1 MNQLTKTIYDGLR
14 ERDVFK
20 GDYSAFEATLQDDN
34 VRKKLYRQLA
44 ISGVL
49 HNRSYDEFT
58 ADLGVSPKPDIPY
71 PERVPEGPI
80 YRTPP
85 YDPVEA
91 ARMKLRNEHAAKKRR
106 SDALLDKMRQN
117 PQDYPGG
124 SQGMPKVLP
133 MFGSSWDKI
142 TVQGEDLTKKEKE
155 ALQKHYKAEEQRLR
169 KMAEEED
176 ERLKD
181 IHRKNLETYDE
192 LPWYAKIGGPSYAI
206 NTHAADRMN
215 AADPEYRMTEDIIRN
230 LDTSAD
236 TYAAP
241 TTFGDEWWI
250 TNFGRGIGNVVSD
263 ADFLTRGLTEA
274 RRQLTELGVK
284 DKMNR
289 ILEDAEREGW
299 DEETTS
305 QKMYDALTDT
315 ERRLYAST
323 MELMAA
329 QAVRSADTS
338 LGYQAGQA
346 LAESAG
352 YMLDFYLSGKLLNA
366 SPAFRNMTARALRS
380 LHGRIAKDGG
390 KALSAL
396 SRAEKAAYGAGKF
409 GIRAADASAQTAL
422 RTAMFPSTYNEVLD
436 NRLEVDEKGR
446 YVNSWAS
453 SLANGYTDSF
463 LENLSEMSGP
473 MMTRLLK
480 FGGQGAKATAKFIA
494 SPVLK
499 SKPVRKATE
508 AYARKIRETGLS
520 AAAREKKVLA
530 DALAKAGYYG
540 PVEEYMEEV
549 FNAVMMTA
557 KGYIT
562 GNEEDKRQF
571 GQFWTFDNNA
581 VLVPTV
587 MLPGAVTST
596 YNLIANRG
604 AIKTQRQKEKTYSL
618 YPWLRNSD
626 EVNRW
631 NAHELRRKVNASTVP
646 DGQDKSQGRI
656 QQVQLTDGRTV
667 YVTQGQLAFNMD
679 NTVDGDNSADGVT
692 VMDAKGRKSVVS
704 TKGNGIRVEKLLSD
718 MPYET
723 EKRYEERQNERE
735 ARARYN
741 YSVGK
746 EVRFSDPITGELK
759 TNPDGSPSTG
769 TIIGIGD
776 GVVRIDTHDPTLSD
790 PVMVVSYTDLDAG
803 KWLVP
808 NRDGAEIKMPE
819 GGAYSFTVDH
829 GDGRRETVT
838 VEGVNSDGTSIASLR
853 DKDGNF
859 KGRETM
865 TRARLEWLE
874 ERKVQDTQERE
885 QEQEQQQPVTTE
897 ERQPQAREQDAD
909 QQYATRQETSKS
921 GVVAGDHNMG
931 DTFAFTDEDG
941 DNYVVEITAANPDG
955 TFDVSFTQT
964 NGTHRM
970 TRQSVTADALDA
982 MKLLTAGNSPSP
994 IGAQAKEADTRQENL
1009 KPIGRPLSEEEADA
1023 LLTEM
1028 EAGAETATEMELT
1041 PENWVSQFG
1050 EDGMVDTPLGKVK
1063 MGDNQYLKLAQK
1075 GRSGKLGMVKPTL
1088 ENPDVI
1094 VEDNS
1099 FAKDDQKTERASSY
1113 VFIKAFKKADGSRY
1127 YLFTSVTV
1135 SKDGKEV
1142 VISNQEKSSNKISKL
1157 LQNGK
1162 IAWIKESSLHP
1173 MTQDGKPVSLNDS
1186 NKSTTSGNQ
1195 PAMLGI
1201 NSSANSTSKDTQSSQ
1216 TTQDPVQE
1224 IADGTVSLMGS
1235 VQAAQKAMAHTVA
1248 ESQKKLAEVDRKIEA
1263 AEVVLTDPKSVKRYK
1278 DLQAQAQQLRQTID
1292 SYTAAMERLAQ
1303 PQAQPTGD
1311 TGTQEDATP
1320 EDVRSVPLYTEEDPK
1335 QGRTRGWRKTVSDI
1349 VRRPERVAAAKGGT
1363 TRVKFSTDTEQEG
1376 VHAVIE
1382 ADELQPSHRQ
1392 GVKNP
1397 YHFLDEAQPKDREGK
1412 DSVAASRKI
1421 AAGINPQEI
1430 TGGVTAY
1437 TGSPSVNA
1445 RGEVIQGNNRADA
1458 LIYMYANE
1466 PEAAARYK
1474 QYLVEHA
1481 DEFGLDAEKVASMSK
1496 PVLVN
1501 MLDVPDDRAIE
1512 LGQLTSSDLE
1522 SGGTQPIS
1530 PSNVAN
1536 QLASKGLADR
1546 YAGMLLRGEEDESI
1560 SELVVRNGREALVF
1574 LRNVA
1579 GVINDTQYRGALRED
1594 GELTPEARVALADI
1608 LTMQLLGGNKA
1619 LRTMFGK
1626 LPAKAQKAI
1635 MATAYRDSQSNEADR
1650 MQDEIRASIIA
1661 FNSLMEDADFAK
1673 ATNYEDARRAM
1684 EAAKRQMSW
1693 DFAANTQAAL
1703 MQRFSNFALTLA
1715 AMYKGSTQRQIQATF
1730 NDIYNYVQG
1739 TGQMGLFDA
1748 EAPRPHSLEEA
1759 IRHVLGL
1766 DYQPINKQY
1775 YGNTRSD
1782 NVGGNSPQG
1791 EARGQGSPR
1800 DVAIGEQGEAGERPA
1815 DGGRGTAEDG
1825 RTVSP
1830 TPTFLDAVRTIYSKG
1845 KEAASKLFS
1854 MNFFDVAKTPDFMRE
1869 LGLRGDR
1876 FTIRYGVIARHA
1888 GKDGSHTLTEKDW
1901 EQLPE
1906 ALQTPFAIT
1915 RIKDKDNAYRIYTT
1929 LQTGTGE
1936 YVVVGADVKNAG
1948 KDIEV
1953 NAIATVFGRRNNAG
1967 ITTNEEVV
1975 YESKKITPEQSAL
1988 LKRPNFAQYP
1998 TEEELSTDK
2007 DTKNPETIQQITDAV
2022 EKLGLGVEIITS
2034 PSQLPKEEKKA
2045 REAIEKGAEVKGWYN
2060 AKTGKAYLYL
2070 PNAEDAA
2077 DAVETVLHEVVA
2089 HKGLRGLLGKEGFD
2103 RLCDEVWDMMDAGQ
2117 RRRFMA
2123 YVTRKRKM
2131 TETEF
2136 LAAVAD
2142 GNKRREA
2149 ADEYIAHLAESLDTE
2164 KLANESA
2171 WKKVLE
2177 AVRAFLGRMG
2187 IGRDANISDE
2197 SITRLLQDSYRQLR
2211 RQKEG
2216 GNTENIIKENISK
2229 AESEVNVTPT
2239 EAQKKAGNYKKGHVR
2254 IDGYDITIEQPKGST
2269 RSGTDENGKTWETK
2283 MNNTYGYIRGTQSV
2297 DGDHIDVFLSDNPT
2311 KGNVYVVDQI
2321 DQKTGEFDEHKV
2333 MYGFNSMEEAK
2344 NAYLSNYS
2352 KGWKIGNITEVNKEE
2367 FKKWVESSHRKT
2379 KPFSEYSSVNKQKQ
2393 EEKGN
2398 SALFRIGNEVA
2409 TAEERRIEEEA
2420 KANGTFMK
2428 APNGKPTNLTQKQ
2441 WLQVRT
2447 KAFKQWFGDWEKAA
2461 RIEKLRNSKP
2471 VTVSG
2476 NDYQGK
2482 YELNGKSAAEYI
2494 ISNLRGGYAN
2504 IDTGNVIN
2512 ISRKGAFKVTHHD
2525 VENQAHLKS
2534 VAYIP
2539 QLIENAIFIAE
2550 EPNTKNKNGFDSYR
2564 YYVVGLNMDGTDYT
2578 AKLVIGIKNGEAYY
2592 DHSLTQIEKS
2602 NLIESIDDIKRSFAD
2617 NEAAQYSTVKDKRL
2631 ISLLQTDSSKIV
2643 DENGEPMVVYHGTPL
2658 SRKQITP
2665 NRGWQ
2670 RDGVTYISQE
2680 APFTEFV
2687 GGGYSGLIFTSVEY
2701 NKAQSIAEKRAMNIP
2716 DDEYG
2721 NEQWTD
2727 EGYVYVLF
2735 LNIRNPFDP
2744 KDNTSV
2750 KSILDTFSGEIPT
2763 LSFYGG
2769 NGENVSKEE
2778 AMNIASS
2785 ENNSW
2790 LVTETPEFLDRI
2802 KKSGYDGL
2810 VGYDEWVKYIAV
2822 TSPTQIKSATDN
2834 TGEFSTENDDI
2845 RFRIRTSNP
2854 PKKTGIGY
2862 KVFVLKNDKLYPP
2875 MVANPNGTDTPVGV
2889 WLDAD
2894 SAPIAGQSKTGRK
2907 QVKAGGKGTQ
2917 GGGGKLAYRP
2927 GWHLGE
2933 IPYALQFNRIDENGN
2948 KELFPY
2954 NFVWA
2959 EVEYANDVDYQD
2971 EAMSYGINANG
2982 NFQHS
2987 LAGLP
2992 RIPENGSYRYRT
3004 NPNPNTDPWII
3015 SGAIKINRLLTP
3027 TEVDKIVK
3035 SAGRE
3040 PQRRQKGFITDK
3052 YIDFLNAKFSNDT
3065 DIRFRIGPD
3074 SETSMTESQRAA
3086 FDAVSSM
3093 LENAGIEIELM
3104 TNEQMQQLAGRADA
3118 VLEARIQ
3125 SDQHQTPQLMTVYHG
3140 SGAKFDAF
3148 DHNFMGTGEGAQAY
3162 GWGSYVTEVK
3172 GIGKTYAEKVT
3183 GQDYTNKINRLA
3195 QHIEVRKEFIKT
3207 RKSDIRKNED
3217 YDKYAKNIRKNLGN
3231 SQKEYK
3237 AAERAGNEKD
3247 MDFYQT
3253 LIDISNQ
3260 QLNPDHHKHLIDS
3273 FWDDINNAQEDIDKA
3288 NAEIVDL
3295 KKKLKS
3301 LKGKRNIYTI
3311 EIPDNTGENYL
3322 EWEGRADKIIDKVG
3336 ITVEEYETND
3346 MSTGRDVYEF
3356 LNHKLGSDKA
3366 ASEFLSEVGFVGI
3379 SYPAQYTTGGRSD
3392 GARNYVIFNEKD
3404 LQIKDRIQFMRGKR
3418 KVPDTRLPEDE
3429 SSFKGTVVSSTD
3441 GAKIIKNLDI
3451 LAKEKENNV
3460 DNRPRSFLGDVAKA
3474 LGARQHGSK
3483 SQYATFETV
3492 NGQVVTIRLSDHN
3505 ASTLNFDNA
3514 GRENGISIVISRKPN
3529 QGITNDGNAR
3539 MVEFFYPD
3547 KALQKADGKPLVEI
3561 IKSIKQALYSGEYT
3575 DTTGLAERQE
3585 VNAATQEVRGDIVY
3599 GATVGGKI
3607 YLNGEH
3613 LNPESPIHEY
3623 THLWDAACQ
3632 KNNPELWKRGVELM
3646 KQTPL
3651 WDEVNKD
3658 PNYDNLTTDDE
3669 IASEVHSRLTG
3680 KDGAALLERMAA
3692 EMADGK
3698 RTVKEAVDALSVVG
3712 RLKKWL
3718 SDFWY
3723 WLKDTMTPWTRG
3735 EAEKASLEDFV
3746 NMPLKDLARGTDLR
3760 TDGGTEILFRIAEEE
3775 AEKTTNELREAAD
3788 NATYD
3793 NAVGDSILPEPPQ
3806 PKNGMTASEFL
3817 KTWQQWKKE
3826 AIKADKALVEG
3837 YVKEISSNMRWWRRF
3852 NKDVADFAR
3861 PLENLHLWIKNN
3873 GGKINID
3880 NDAYTDLFSSAG
3892 RATYKATRFEEGLFN
3907 PLKKTITDMCR
3918 NISLKQW
3925 AKNLKIEVNVL
3936 GMPKQVQAKPYDMVT
3951 LYLRAKDML
3960 EAEALGM
3967 VDRGAQGFM
3976 ETTGMAASDFVA
3988 DFEKIFTE
3996 KEIDNLWKRI
4006 NGCTDFTLR
4015 TYLDEGMMTQ
4025 DEYDKYSN
4033 RRFYVPQRGWAQN
4046 EFAEYVPEYAGMD
4059 KYGDNHVFNAALTK
4073 AKGRVSLASEPLKY
4087 IYSMAT
4093 SAIVATE
4100 KNAVKRKFLKMVR
4113 DNSDLGGKSQA
4124 FTMRKV
4130 WYVRTDSKDET
4141 TGKPL
4146 FKRVYVRPAQE
4157 LFDKDRDIYKQISE
4171 LEIKAMLAKTGTE
4184 RKGIYERI
4192 KELRDEI
4199 NIHYKNNPQLV
4210 SNRPADELE
4219 EHVVRVVEDG
4229 TEYEIQ
4235 TKDHQ
4240 VANVLNRRS
4249 KSDKFNSWK
4258 KHAGKLTRFFTG
4270 MYTRYKPT
4278 FAFSNLFRDIRGA
4291 FQANSVDFGWKYA
4304 RKALM
4309 NTFTVMPAVAHYAW
4323 TGRFTDKKGKELK
4336 GSKGKDLRL
4345 LQDFFES
4352 GAATGFTYL
4361 RDIGELEKDL
4371 RKEIERGKA
4380 AEWTIGKWDAVKKVL
4395 SFLTEVSE
4403 TSVRFA
4409 EFKQS
4414 IEAGYSKAEAASHA
4428 KEVTTNFDRRGA
4440 QESVLLQLI
4449 VPIYGFFNASVQG
4462 VNRYHRLGR
4471 GQVLSKGAIRGAMAI
4486 ARLGFSFYLY
4496 GILATMMF
4504 PDDPDDE
4511 RYFSE
4516 YERMSNLCLWK
4527 LKIPLPHVLRGFYGA
4542 GVMTAYWLQDLKSG
4556 REAMLQGLQFLL
4568 SDLVP
4573 AQLDFLIPL
4582 EYDEA
4587 GRLTYDP
4594 NMLGQQLTPTA
4605 LQAFGDIAFNRD
4617 FTGGTVYNKPFMAS
4631 QDGKTPQT
4639 QLGKKDVN
4647 SAYQAFTDW
4656 LANVSGGS
4664 ATARTNRDIPY
4675 LLDVNPSKIEH
4686 VTENFFMPGIIG
4698 ELAGW
4703 TGLIYDAATGNDMD
4717 VSKLPLVGKFYRSY
4731 NMERYQER
4739 LYWKLKKKADRFKYD
4754 ADEYFK
4760 AKNAGD
4766 GNAARLYEDMAT
4778 EEKANAYNSARRLLD
4793 DLNPDNEGYM
4803 PSAEG
4808 IRKLQEQ
4815 TKEWNKIIE

>member
-1 MNQLTKTIYDGLR
+1 MNRLTKTIYDGLR

-20 GDYSAFEATLQDDN
+20 GDYSAFEATLKDDN
-34 VRKKLYRQLA
+34 VRKMLYRQLA
-44 ISGVL
+44 ISGIL
-49 HNRSYDEFT
+49 RNRSFDQFT
-58 ADLGVSPKPDIPY
+58 ADLGVSPEPDIPY

-85 YDPVEA
+85 PLASAIQKRKSIEQEVSDMEKNLHPIEQNKWTKL
-91 ARMKLRNEHAAKKRR
+91 ARNMFFPGYAPASAGFAPIHKNFDKDEIISNKLSQTLTNAER
-106 SDALLDKMRQN
+106 DAL
-117 PQDYPGG
+117 
-124 SQGMPKVLP
+124 
-133 MFGSSWDKI
+133 
-142 TVQGEDLTKKEKE
+142 GE
-155 ALQKHYKAEEQRLR
+155 HYNAEEQRLR

-181 IHRKNLETYDE
+181 IHRKNLEAYDE

-215 AADPEYRMTEDIIRN
+215 AADPDYRMTEDIIRN
-230 LDTSAD
+230 LDTAAD

-323 MELMAA
+323 MELMGA
-329 QAVRSADTS
+329 QAARSADTS

-422 RTAMFPSTYNEVLD
+422 RTAMFPSTYNEVLE

-480 FGGQGAKATAKFIA
+480 FGGEGAKATAKLIA

-499 SKPVRKATE
+499 SKPVRRATE

-520 AAAREKKVLA
+520 AAARERKVLA

-557 KGYIT
+557 KGYVT

-571 GQFWTFDNNA
+571 GQFWTFDSNA

-596 YNLIANRG
+596 YNVIANRG
-604 AIKTQRQKEKTYSL
+604 AIKAQRQKEKTYSL

-646 DGQDKSQGRI
+646 DGQDLSQGRI

-704 TKGNGIRVEKLLSD
+704 TKGNGIRVEKLVSD

-746 EVRFSDPITGELK
+746 EVRFSDPNTGELK
-759 TNPDGSPSTG
+759 TNPDGTPSTG

-776 GVVRIDTHDPTLSD
+776 GVVRIDTHDPSLSD

-819 GGAYSFTVDH
+819 GGAYSFTVRNDN
-829 GDGRRETVT
+829 GTTTRIT
-838 VEGVNSDGTSIASLR
+838 VEGVNSDGTAIASLR

-859 KGRETM
+859 KGRDTM
-865 TRARLEWLE
+865 TRAMLEWLE

-885 QEQEQQQPVTTE
+885 QEQQQPVTTE
-897 ERQPQAREQDAD
+897 ERQPQAQEQEAGRQDA
-909 QQYATRQETSKS
+909 TRIGDAAGASYI
-921 GVVAGDHNMG
+921 VVTREGHDYTVQPMRYNG
-931 DTFAFTDEDG
+931 
-941 DNYVVEITAANPDG
+941 DG
-955 TFDVSFTQT
+955 TVSMRTYDTATGNILQDDT
-964 NGTHRM
+964 M
-970 TRQSVTADALDA
+970 TLQDFDALR
-982 MKLLTAGNSPSP
+982 
-994 IGAQAKEADTRQENL
+994 AQAKEVHGNFDTQQRQE
-1009 KPIGRPLSEEEADA
+1009 PVMTEERQSAD
-1023 LLTEM
+1023 
-1028 EAGAETATEMELT
+1028 
-1041 PENWVSQFG
+1041 
-1050 EDGMVDTPLGKVK
+1050 
-1063 MGDNQYLKLAQK
+1063 
-1075 GRSGKLGMVKPTL
+1075 
-1088 ENPDVI
+1088 
-1094 VEDNS
+1094 
-1099 FAKDDQKTERASSY
+1099 
-1113 VFIKAFKKADGSRY
+1113 
-1127 YLFTSVTV
+1127 
-1135 SKDGKEV
+1135 
-1142 VISNQEKSSNKISKL
+1142 
-1157 LQNGK
+1157 
-1162 IAWIKESSLHP
+1162 
-1173 MTQDGKPVSLNDS
+1173 
-1186 NKSTTSGNQ
+1186 
-1195 PAMLGI
+1195 
-1201 NSSANSTSKDTQSSQ
+1201 
-1216 TTQDPVQE
+1216 TQDPVQE

-1248 ESQKKLAEVDRKIEA
+1248 EAQKKLAEVDRKIEA

-1579 GVINDTQYRGALRED
+1579 GVINDTQYRSALRED

-1650 MQDEIRASIIA
+1650 MQDEIRASIID

-1759 IRHVLGL
+1759 IRHVIGL

-1775 YGNTRSD
+1775 DGNTRSD

-1791 EARGQGSPR
+1791 EAGGQGSPR

-1815 DGGRGTAEDG
+1815 DGGRGTDEDG
-1825 RTVSP
+1825 GQEKVTSGIDKLLQV
-1830 TPTFLDAVRTIYSKG
+1830 VRDLYEKG
-1845 KEAASKLFS
+1845 NEYASKLYQRS
-1854 MNFFDVAKTPDFMRE
+1854 FFDVAKTPDFMRKF
-1869 LGLRGDR
+1869 GLRGEK
-1876 FTIRYGVIARHA
+1876 FTIKYGVISRHF
-1888 GKDGSHTLTEKDW
+1888 GKDGSHSLSEKEW
-1901 EQLPE
+1901 EQLPQ
-1906 ALQTPFAIT
+1906 ALQNPFAIT
-1915 RIKDKDNAYRIYTT
+1915 KRTDKKGAFRIYTA
-1929 LQTGTGE
+1929 LRLKNGE
-1936 YVVVGADVKNAG
+1936 YVVIGVDVKNTG
-1948 KDIEV
+1948 RNIEV
-1953 NAIATVFGRRNNAG
+1953 NAISTVFGRRDNASLPQ
-1967 ITTNEEVV
+1967 NEEKI
-1975 YESKKITPEQSAL
+1975 YESKEITPEQSSL
-1988 LKRPNFAQYP
+1988 LGGPNSRQYP
-1998 TEEELSTDK
+1998 TAQESSADK
-2007 DTKNPETIQQITDAV
+2007 DTKNPKTTQQITDAV

-2142 GNKRREA
+2142 GNKRRKA

-2229 AESEVNVTPT
+2229 AEAEVNVTPT

-2311 KGNVYVVDQI
+2311 EGNVYVVDQI

-2352 KGWKIGNITEVNKEE
+2352 KGWKIGNMTEVNKEE

-2393 EEKGN
+2393 EEKDIKRPAAKIEDVGEKIGGARKDKVKEFAEKEKRVRENKEDVLAEIAQLPVSKMFNFDYDALRKEGVSNEIVTLLQVIKSAIPSKPRTPYKLRRWVSDVFELYHVALKLITLEETEQKKIVERLKGMDVIGQRYTARMALGGYDGGFELGDARLEELGENAGHYDKEGNWVSVKGQWYVTGAGRYDGIYGTKEKAIEALRDFAGLQQKNKGDRKVEFSIYKNRATGKAFITVKGNPQIIVESGFENASDARRYLQEHYDDLVRSWSNMKTQTTIGFKEQKPRKGKDWRAGRDVSADEFRSTFGFRGVEFGNWANQQERQIALNNAYDALMDLSEATGKSPRAISLNGELGIAFGARGSGRAMAHYEPDKIVINLTKTMGAGTLAHEWWHAMDNYFARMRGQRHKYNTDRTGYSYDRTRGTYSDEERREITDAFKELNTAIELSGYGERSKKYASLKSSYWSRPTELGARAFEAWVNRKLSEKGTINDFLATPPMAWENNGLTETYYPYPIESDFEKLDTAFEKLFDTMQEKVDEETGN

-2409 TAEERRIEEEA
+2409 TAEERSIMDAASR
-2420 KANGTFMK
+2420 NGT
-2428 APNGKPTNLTQKQ
+2428 
-2441 WLQVRT
+2441 
-2447 KAFKQWFGDWEKAA
+2447 
-2461 RIEKLRNSKP
+2461 
-2471 VTVSG
+2471 
-2476 NDYQGK
+2476 Y
-2482 YELNGKSAAEYI
+2482 
-2494 ISNLRGGYAN
+2494 
-2504 IDTGNVIN
+2504 
-2512 ISRKGAFKVTHHD
+2512 
-2525 VENQAHLKS
+2525 LK
-2534 VAYIP
+2534 
-2539 QLIENAIFIAE
+2539 
-2550 EPNTKNKNGFDSYR
+2550 
-2564 YYVVGLNMDGTDYT
+2564 
-2578 AKLVIGIKNGEAYY
+2578 
-2592 DHSLTQIEKS
+2592 
-2602 NLIESIDDIKRSFAD
+2602 AD
-2617 NEAAQYSTVKDKRL
+2617 NATYLPLTEQEAALRDALAERL
-2631 ISLLQTDSSKIV
+2631 QEAGIEVVTDSHAAQQML
-2643 DENGEPMVVYHGTPL
+2643 DE
-2658 SRKQITP
+2658 
-2665 NRGWQ
+2665 
-2670 RDGVTYISQE
+2670 
-2680 APFTEFV
+2680 
-2687 GGGYSGLIFTSVEY
+2687 
-2701 NKAQSIAEKRAMNIP
+2701 
-2716 DDEYG
+2716 
-2721 NEQWTD
+2721 
-2727 EGYVYVLF
+2727 
-2735 LNIRNPFDP
+2735 
-2744 KDNTSV
+2744 
-2750 KSILDTFSGEIPT
+2750 
-2763 LSFYGG
+2763 
-2769 NGENVSKEE
+2769 
-2778 AMNIASS
+2778 
-2785 ENNSW
+2785 
-2790 LVTETPEFLDRI
+2790 
-2802 KKSGYDGL
+2802 
-2810 VGYDEWVKYIAV
+2810 
-2822 TSPTQIKSATDN
+2822 
-2834 TGEFSTENDDI
+2834 
-2845 RFRIRTSNP
+2845 
-2854 PKKTGIGY
+2854 
-2862 KVFVLKNDKLYPP
+2862 
-2875 MVANPNGTDTPVGV
+2875 
-2889 WLDAD
+2889 
-2894 SAPIAGQSKTGRK
+2894 
-2907 QVKAGGKGTQ
+2907 
-2917 GGGGKLAYRP
+2917 
-2927 GWHLGE
+2927 
-2933 IPYALQFNRIDENGN
+2933 
-2948 KELFPY
+2948 
-2954 NFVWA
+2954 
-2959 EVEYANDVDYQD
+2959 
-2971 EAMSYGINANG
+2971 ANG
-2982 NFQHS
+2982 N
-2987 LAGLP
+2987 
-2992 RIPENGSYRYRT
+2992 
-3004 NPNPNTDPWII
+3004 
-3015 SGAIKINRLLTP
+3015 
-3027 TEVDKIVK
+3027 VK
-3035 SAGRE
+3035 
-3040 PQRRQKGFITDK
+3040 
-3052 YIDFLNAKFSNDT
+3052 LNAKKKKAPETDSVPDEELQRTAISSANGAKILKNLDDLIDRYEKNQETKEKTFLGTVAAALGINMPDKSSKYATFEAKNGKEFSLRLSNHNAKVSNFDNYGESEGISIVISSQKNKGAVNDGNAHVVE
-3065 DIRFRIGPD
+3065 F
-3074 SETSMTESQRAA
+3074 
-3086 FDAVSSM
+3086 FYDAIK
-3093 LENAGIEIELM
+3093 LR
-3104 TNEQMQQLAGRADA
+3104 RADGKPLVKILKSIKQA
-3118 VLEARIQ
+3118 LYSGEYMDTTGLADVKEANPA
-3125 SDQHQTPQLMTVYHG
+3125 TPIHYHRVYHG
-3140 SGAKFDAF
+3140 SGAEFSAF
-3148 DHNFMGTGEGAQAY
+3148 DHSHMGEGEGAQAY

-3172 GIGKTYAEKVT
+3172 GIGRTYAESQRKTPDDIDDIVKS
-3183 GQDYTNKINRLA
+3183 GMDEWDSDMDNV
-3195 QHIEVRKEFIKT
+3195 IETDDET
-3207 RKSDIRKNED
+3207 RERFGVYEPV
-3217 YDKYAKNIRKNLGN
+3217 YLEDKYRIGDADE
-3231 SQKEYK
+3231 KELALA
-3237 AAERAGNEKD
+3237 AAEYYGEEIDTADEDAVYGMTERLLDDMTEYYNDRMAEKRD
-3247 MDFYQT
+3247 EYE
-3253 LIDISNQ
+3253 N
-3260 QLNPDHHKHLIDS
+3260 
-3273 FWDDINNAQEDIDKA
+3273 
-3288 NAEIVDL
+3288 DL
-3295 KKKLKS
+3295 RNS
-3301 LKGKRNIYTI
+3301 LSSDVFLYTV
-3311 EIPDNTGENYL
+3311 EIPDNTGSNYL
-3322 EWEGRADKIIDKVG
+3322 EWEKPLTEAINKDDISKRTYELASSGNFQDEVEREILERGIRDSIEDSKNGKDLYKAISLYIGDK
-3336 ITVEEYETND
+3336 ETSMLLHD
-3346 MSTGRDVYEF
+3346 I
-3356 LNHKLGSDKA
+3356 
-3366 ASEFLSEVGFVGI
+3366 GFSGI
-3379 SYPAQYTTGGRSD
+3379 SYPAQFTTGGRSD
-3392 GARNYVIFNEKD
+3392 NARNYVIFNEKD
-3404 LQIKDRIQFMRGKR
+3404 LKI
-3418 KVPDTRLPEDE
+3418 
-3429 SSFKGTVVSSTD
+3429 TD
-3441 GAKIIKNLDI
+3441 HVKFF
-3451 LAKEKENNV
+3451 
-3460 DNRPRSFLGDVAKA
+3460 RTP
-3474 LGARQHGSK
+3474 
-3483 SQYATFETV
+3483 
-3492 NGQVVTIRLSDHN
+3492 
-3505 ASTLNFDNA
+3505 
-3514 GRENGISIVISRKPN
+3514 
-3529 QGITNDGNAR
+3529 QGEA
-3539 MVEFFYPD
+3539 
-3547 KALQKADGKPLVEI
+3547 
-3561 IKSIKQALYSGEYT
+3561 
-3575 DTTGLAERQE
+3575 
-3585 VNAATQEVRGDIVY
+3585 Y
-3599 GATVGGKI
+3599 GFTANGKI
-3607 YLNGEH
+3607 YIDTRIATADT
-3613 LNPESPIHEY
+3613 PIHEY
-3623 THLWDAACQ
+3623 THLWADALRRGNRQ
-3632 KNNPELWKRGVELM
+3632 EWDSIVDMLRGTPQWNETKQRYPE
-3646 KQTPL
+3646 
-3651 WDEVNKD
+3651 
-3658 PNYDNLTTDDE
+3658 LTTDDRIAE
-3669 IASEVHSRLTG
+3669 ETLALYSGMRGAQRLREQQQKIASEARSIRETVTAMGAIARVKQALKRFWKNVAGFLHLHYESVDEVADKVLADML
-3680 KDGAALLERMAA
+3680 DGVNPLAMVRQERKRINNRDASDDFTA
-3692 EMADGK
+3692 RVTDEGYDG
-3698 RTVKEAVDALSVVG
+3698 V
-3712 RLKKWL
+3712 
-3718 SDFWY
+3718 Y
-3723 WLKDTMTPWTRG
+3723 YN
-3735 EAEKASLEDFV
+3735 EDDNV
-3746 NMPLKDLARGTDLR
+3746 LYRM
-3760 TDGGTEILFRIAEEE
+3760 AEEE
-3775 AEKTTNELREAAD
+3775 AEKNTNELREAAD

-3793 NAVGDSILPEPPQ
+3793 NAVGDSEVPVM
-3806 PKNGMTASEFL
+3806 PKPGRNTTLSDYL
-3817 KTWQQWKKE
+3817 KTLSAWNE
-3826 AIKADKALVEG
+3826 AMERRNDELIRGFKDEFAK
-3837 YVKEISSNMRWWRRF
+3837 NMKLHRQLYRKF
-3852 NKDVADFAR
+3852 VDAAR
-3861 PLENLHLWIKNN
+3861 PLENFQNFVVKN
-3873 GGKINID
+3873 GGTLRPQS
-3880 NDAYTDLFSSAG
+3880 DAYGDLFASNG
-3892 RATYKATRFEEGLFN
+3892 RATYKTIQFENGKWKPLEKLIKDMARNFN
-3907 PLKKTITDMCR
+3907 LKSIDMTLTTEKNGKTIR
-3918 NISLKQW
+3918 KKAI
-3925 AKNLKIEVNVL
+3925 
-3936 GMPKQVQAKPYDMVT
+3936 PYDIIS
-3951 LYLRAKDML
+3951 LYLRAKDIL
-3960 EAEALGM
+3960 EAQSLGM
-3967 VDRGAQGFM
+3967 VERGSTGFA
-3976 ETTGMAASDFVA
+3976 EVTGMAPAEFAEMVES
-3988 DFEKIFTE
+3988 IFTQQ
-3996 KEIDNLWKRI
+3996 EIDNLWRNIKD
-4006 NGCTDFTLR
+4006 CTSFS
-4015 TYLDEGMMTQ
+4015 LDMYNREGMLS
-4025 DEYDKYSN
+4025 DEKYDEFM
-4033 RRFYVPQRGWAQN
+4033 RRGFYVPQRGWEQGQD
-4046 EFAEYVPEYAGMD
+4046 EYEYDYDGMVR
-4059 KYGDNHVFNAALTK
+4059 GSRFTNPLTK
-4073 AKGRVSLASEPLKY
+4073 AEGRRSLASDPLKY

-4093 SAIVATE
+4093 SSILATE
-4100 KNAVKRKFLKMVR
+4100 RNAVKRKFLQFIR
-4113 DNSDLGGKSQA
+4113 DNITLGIESRAFDLKQVWFVKSRSTDPETGLPLYTRTYVQPSDELLEEDRKSYLKIDELKKQLSNE
-4124 FTMRKV
+4124 
-4130 WYVRTDSKDET
+4130 TDPEAAA
-4141 TGKPL
+4141 GI
-4146 FKRVYVRPAQE
+4146 RR
-4157 LFDKDRDIYKQISE
+4157 QI
-4171 LEIKAMLAKTGTE
+4171 T
-4184 RKGIYERI
+4184 
-4192 KELRDEI
+4192 ELRD
-4199 NIHYKNNPQLV
+4199 NMNVVRSTRARKNTEDGV
-4210 SNRPADELE
+4210 I
-4219 EHVVRVVEDG
+4219 RVVENG
-4229 TEYEIQ
+4229 VEYEIRLNAREVSN
-4235 TKDHQ
+4235 TRGIVD
-4240 VANVLNRRS
+4240 VLERRS
-4249 KSDKFNSWK
+4249 KKTNAVLRWFGRWTR
-4258 KHAGKLTRFFTG
+4258 KLTSMLTQ
-4270 MYTRYKPT
+4270 YNPA
-4278 FAFSNLFRDIRGA
+4278 FALANFVRDYLSAFVTNTVQYGLGFS
-4291 FQANSVDFGWKYA
+4291 V
-4304 RKALM
+4304 KAAI
-4309 NTFTVMPAVAHYAW
+4309 NTIKVMRAVARHAV
-4323 TGRFTDKKGKELK
+4323 KGDYGGNGEYS
-4336 GSKGKDLRL
+4336 GMLRE
-4345 LQDFFES
+4345 FFEN
-4352 GAATGFTYL
+4352 GGATGFTFL

-4371 RKEIERGKA
+4371 RAEIGRGRLMDSVVDNYGRLKK
-4380 AEWTIGKWDAVKKVL
+4380 GLAV
-4395 SFLTEVSE
+4395 LTEISE
-4403 TSVRFA
+4403 VSVRFG
-4409 EFKQS
+4409 EYVTSRKQGKT
-4414 IEAGYSKAEAASHA
+4414 IEESVREA
-4428 KEVTTNFDRRGA
+4428 KEVTTNFDRKG
-4440 QESVLLQLI
+4440 SSI
-4449 VPIYGFFNASVQG
+4449 GIFSPFFGFLNASIQG
-4462 VNRYHRLGR
+4462 NNRMFRLILDKHGKKLAAACMGFMVLGIVNTL
-4471 GQVLSKGAIRGAMAI
+4471 LN
-4486 ARLGFSFYLY
+4486 
-4496 GILATMMF
+4496 
-4504 PDDPDDE
+4504 PDDPDEGVSLTD
-4511 RYFSE
+4511 YD
-4516 YERMSNLCLWK
+4516 RMSNLTIGNF
-4527 LKIPLPHVLRGFYGA
+4527 KIPLPHFFRGFWGF
-4542 GVMTAYWLQDLKSG
+4542 GVQLALWMQGKKNADEFL
-4556 REAMLQGLQFLL
+4556 LQGLQFLTGE
-4568 SDLVP
+4568 LVP
-4573 AQLDFLIPL
+4573 EQLGILDGLRYDDASGRISLDPVMPLINIMPTVLQPL
-4582 EYDEA
+4582 FEA
-4587 GRLTYDP
+4587 G
-4594 NMLGQQLTPTA
+4594 
-4605 LQAFGDIAFNRD
+4605 FNRD
-4617 FTGGTVYNKPFMAS
+4617 FTGGRIYKENYLRSMDSKIP
-4631 QDGKTPQT
+4631 KT
-4639 QLGKKDVN
+4639 QLGRDDE
-4647 SAYQAFTDW
+4647 SPALRYLTDW

-4664 ATARTNRDIPY
+4664 ATARTNRDIPFWA
-4675 LLDVNPSKIEH
+4675 DVNPSALAHVIEGYS
-4686 VTENFFMPGIIG
+4686 PGILGLGLMVGSVAVSQITG
-4698 ELAGW
+4698 EEYSL
-4703 TGLIYDAATGNDMD
+4703 GNYN
-4717 VSKLPLVGKFYRSY
+4717 LVGRFYRPY
-4731 NMERYQER
+4731 DEGRTQER

-4778 EEKANAYNSARRLLD
+4778 KEKANAYYSARQLLD

>member
-299 DEETTS
+299 DEETLS
-305 QKMYDALTDT
+305 DKMYDALTDT

-329 QAVRSADTS
+329 QAARSADTS

-366 SPAFRNMTARALRS
+366 SSAFRNMTARALRS

-396 SRAEKAAYGAGKF
+396 SRAEKTAYEAGKF
-409 GIRAADASAQTAL
+409 GIRAADASVQTAL

-480 FGGQGAKATAKFIA
+480 FGGEGAKAAAKLIA

-499 SKPVRKATE
+499 SKPVRRATE

-562 GNEEDKRQF
+562 GNEEDKQQF

-596 YNLIANRG
+596 YNVIANRG
-604 AIKTQRQKEKTYSL
+604 AIKAQRQKEKTYSL

-692 VMDAKGRKSVVS
+692 VMDSKGRKSVVS

-741 YSVGK
+741 YSAGK

-759 TNPDGSPSTG
+759 TNPDGSPATG

-776 GVVRIDTHDPTLSD
+776 GVVRIDTHEPTLSD

-819 GGAYSFTVDH
+819 GGAYSFTVRNDN
-829 GDGRRETVT
+829 GTTTRIT
-838 VEGVNSDGTSIASLR
+838 VEGVNSDGTAIASLR

-865 TRARLEWLE
+865 TRAMIEWLE
-874 ERKVQDTQERE
+874 ERKVQDT

-897 ERQPQAREQDAD
+897 ERQPQAREQAGTD
-909 QQYATRQETSKS
+909 TRQRPQPNTTRTIDATANANPRM
-921 GVVAGDHNMG
+921 AGDTNG
-931 DTFAFTDEDG
+931 A
-941 DNYVVEITAANPDG
+941 YIVVTHEGHDYTVQPMRYNPDG
-955 TFDVSFTQT
+955 TVTVRTYDTATGNILQDDT
-964 NGTHRM
+964 M
-970 TRQSVTADALDA
+970 TLQDFDALR
-982 MKLLTAGNSPSP
+982 
-994 IGAQAKEADTRQENL
+994 AQAKEVHGTFDTQTENPEPTGKGRFGNIYQWTTGKAKEAADFLRRMQSGYL
-1009 KPIGRPLSEEEADA
+1009 KGVFHRNDIGDIDLVWGNDKGGLKHIIQKHIVEHDDFDSVEEAMQIIDDVLA
-1023 LLTEM
+1023 NGEPIPQGSNLSFDYNGYRVSVAKSED
-1028 EAGAETATEMELT
+1028 G
-1041 PENWVSQFG
+1041 NWVLTAFDKSRTENEKKRNSQQ
-1050 EDGMVDTPLGKVK
+1050 PLV
-1063 MGDNQYLKLAQK
+1063 L
-1075 GRSGKLGMVKPTL
+1075 
-1088 ENPDVI
+1088 
-1094 VEDNS
+1094 
-1099 FAKDDQKTERASSY
+1099 
-1113 VFIKAFKKADGSRY
+1113 
-1127 YLFTSVTV
+1127 
-1135 SKDGKEV
+1135 
-1142 VISNQEKSSNKISKL
+1142 
-1157 LQNGK
+1157 
-1162 IAWIKESSLHP
+1162 SL
-1173 MTQDGKPVSLNDS
+1173 
-1186 NKSTTSGNQ
+1186 STTDTSDGAAQ
-1195 PAMLGI
+1195 GVSAQTAGI
-1201 NSSANSTSKDTQSSQ
+1201 STNKDTQSSQ

-1235 VQAAQKAMAHTVA
+1235 VQVAQKAMAHTVA

-1382 ADELQPSHRQ
+1382 AGELQPSHRQ

-1412 DSVAASRKI
+1412 DSVVASRKI

-1673 ATNYEDARRAM
+1673 ATNYENARRAM
-1684 EAAKRQMSW
+1684 EDAKRQMSW

-1759 IRHVLGL
+1759 IRHVLEL
-1766 DYQPINKQY
+1766 DYQPKNKQY

-1791 EARGQGSPR
+1791 EAGGQGSPR

-1815 DGGRGTAEDG
+1815 DGGRGIAEDSEPQPVG
-1825 RTVSP
+1825 RGAFGNIYDQFKGKAKEAVA
-1830 TPTFLDAVRTIYSKG
+1830 FLVKKKSGEALGALYHPEIGEIDLVWGKEGTSKSDGFGLAKLVKFHPEVLNNLQDILNGMQVTTRTGNRIQLESSTHQAAVRLTWDNERKTWLLTAFEKKETSEPANSRTDVVSDHNG
-1845 KEAASKLFS
+1845 KSDDTATRQDS
-1854 MNFFDVAKTPDFMRE
+1854 DV
-1869 LGLRGDR
+1869 
-1876 FTIRYGVIARHA
+1876 
-1888 GKDGSHTLTEKDW
+1888 S
-1901 EQLPE
+1901 
-1906 ALQTPFAIT
+1906 
-1915 RIKDKDNAYRIYTT
+1915 
-1929 LQTGTGE
+1929 
-1936 YVVVGADVKNAG
+1936 
-1948 KDIEV
+1948 
-1953 NAIATVFGRRNNAG
+1953 
-1967 ITTNEEVV
+1967 
-1975 YESKKITPEQSAL
+1975 S
-1988 LKRPNFAQYP
+1988 
-1998 TEEELSTDK
+1998 DK

-3474 LGARQHGSK
+3474 LGARQHGRK

-3539 MVEFFYPD
+3539 LVEFFYPD

-3793 NAVGDSILPEPPQ
+3793 NAVGDSEVPVM
-3806 PKNGMTASEFL
+3806 PKPGRKTTLSDYL
-3817 KTWQQWKKE
+3817 KTLSAWNE
-3826 AIKADKALVEG
+3826 AMERRNDELIRGFKDEFAK
-3837 YVKEISSNMRWWRRF
+3837 NMKLHRQLYRKF
-3852 NKDVADFAR
+3852 VDAAR
-3861 PLENLHLWIKNN
+3861 PLENFQNFVVKN
-3873 GGKINID
+3873 GGTLRPQS
-3880 NDAYTDLFSSAG
+3880 DAYGDLFASNG
-3892 RATYKATRFEEGLFN
+3892 RATYKTIQFENGKWK
-3907 PLKKTITDMCR
+3907 PLEKLIKDMARNINLKSIDMTLTTEKNGKTIR
-3918 NISLKQW
+3918 KKAI
-3925 AKNLKIEVNVL
+3925 
-3936 GMPKQVQAKPYDMVT
+3936 PYDIIS
-3951 LYLRAKDML
+3951 LYLRAKDIL
-3960 EAEALGM
+3960 EAQSLGM
-3967 VDRGAQGFM
+3967 VERGSTGFA
-3976 ETTGMAASDFVA
+3976 EVTGMAPAEFAEMVES
-3988 DFEKIFTE
+3988 IFTQQ
-3996 KEIDNLWKRI
+3996 EIDNLWRNIKD
-4006 NGCTDFTLR
+4006 CTSFS
-4015 TYLDEGMMTQ
+4015 LDMYNREGMLS
-4025 DEYDKYSN
+4025 DEKYDEFM
-4033 RRFYVPQRGWAQN
+4033 RRGFYVPQRGWEQGQD
-4046 EFAEYVPEYAGMD
+4046 EYEYDYDGMVR
-4059 KYGDNHVFNAALTK
+4059 GSRFTNPLTK
-4073 AKGRVSLASEPLKY
+4073 AEGRRSLASDPLKY

-4093 SAIVATE
+4093 SSILATE
-4100 KNAVKRKFLKMVR
+4100 RNAVKRKFLQFIR
-4113 DNSDLGGKSQA
+4113 DNISLGIESRAFDLKQVWFVKSRSTDPETGLPLYTRTYVQPSDELLEEDRKSYLKIDELKKQLSNE
-4124 FTMRKV
+4124 
-4130 WYVRTDSKDET
+4130 TDPEAAA
-4141 TGKPL
+4141 GI
-4146 FKRVYVRPAQE
+4146 RR
-4157 LFDKDRDIYKQISE
+4157 QI
-4171 LEIKAMLAKTGTE
+4171 T
-4184 RKGIYERI
+4184 
-4192 KELRDEI
+4192 ELRD
-4199 NIHYKNNPQLV
+4199 NMNVVRSTRARKNTEDGV
-4210 SNRPADELE
+4210 I
-4219 EHVVRVVEDG
+4219 RVVENG
-4229 TEYEIQ
+4229 VEYEIRLNAREVSN
-4235 TKDHQ
+4235 TRGI
-4240 VANVLNRRS
+4240 VEVLERRS
-4249 KSDKFNSWK
+4249 KKTNAVLRWFGRWTR
-4258 KHAGKLTRFFTG
+4258 KLTSMLTQ
-4270 MYTRYKPT
+4270 YNPA
-4278 FAFSNLFRDIRGA
+4278 FALANFVRDYLSAFVTNTVQYGLGFS
-4291 FQANSVDFGWKYA
+4291 V
-4304 RKALM
+4304 KAAS
-4309 NTFTVMPAVAHYAW
+4309 NTIKVMRAVARHAVNGDY
-4323 TGRFTDKKGKELK
+4323 GGNGEYS
-4336 GSKGKDLRL
+4336 GMLRE
-4345 LQDFFES
+4345 FFEN
-4352 GAATGFTYL
+4352 GGATGFTFL

-4371 RKEIERGKA
+4371 RAEIGRGRLMDSVVDNYGRLKK
-4380 AEWTIGKWDAVKKVL
+4380 GLAV
-4395 SFLTEVSE
+4395 LTEISE
-4403 TSVRFA
+4403 VSVRFG
-4409 EFKQS
+4409 EYVTSRKQGKT
-4414 IEAGYSKAEAASHA
+4414 IEESVRDA
-4428 KEVTTNFDRRGA
+4428 KEVTTNFDRKG
-4440 QESVLLQLI
+4440 SSI
-4449 VPIYGFFNASVQG
+4449 GIFSPFFGFLNASIQG
-4462 VNRYHRLGR
+4462 NNRMFRLILDKHGKKLTAACMGFMVLGIVNTL
-4471 GQVLSKGAIRGAMAI
+4471 LN
-4486 ARLGFSFYLY
+4486 
-4496 GILATMMF
+4496 
-4504 PDDPDDE
+4504 PDDPDEGVSLTD
-4511 RYFSE
+4511 YD
-4516 YERMSNLCLWK
+4516 RMSNLTIGNF
-4527 LKIPLPHVLRGFYGA
+4527 KIPLPHFFRGFWGF
-4542 GVMTAYWLQDLKSG
+4542 GVQLALWMQGMKNADEFL
-4556 REAMLQGLQFLL
+4556 LQGLQFLTGE
-4568 SDLVP
+4568 LVP
-4573 AQLDFLIPL
+4573 EQLGILDGLRYDDASGRISLDPVMPLINIMPTVLQPL
-4582 EYDEA
+4582 FEA
-4587 GRLTYDP
+4587 G
-4594 NMLGQQLTPTA
+4594 
-4605 LQAFGDIAFNRD
+4605 FNRD
-4617 FTGGTVYNKPFMAS
+4617 FTGGRIYKENYLRSMDSKIP
-4631 QDGKTPQT
+4631 KT
-4639 QLGKKDVN
+4639 QLGRDDE
-4647 SAYQAFTDW
+4647 SPALRYLTDW

-4664 ATARTNRDIPY
+4664 ATARTNRDIPFWA
-4675 LLDVNPSKIEH
+4675 DVNPSALAHVIEGYS
-4686 VTENFFMPGIIG
+4686 PGILGLGLMVGSVAVSQITG
-4698 ELAGW
+4698 EEYSL
-4703 TGLIYDAATGNDMD
+4703 GNYN
-4717 VSKLPLVGKFYRSY
+4717 LVGRFYRPY
-4731 NMERYQER
+4731 DEGRTQER

>member
-299 DEETTS
+299 DEETLS
-305 QKMYDALTDT
+305 DKMYDALTDT

-329 QAVRSADTS
+329 QAARSADTS

-366 SPAFRNMTARALRS
+366 SSAFRNMTARALRS

-396 SRAEKAAYGAGKF
+396 SRAEKTAYEAGKF
-409 GIRAADASAQTAL
+409 GIRAADASVQTAL

-480 FGGQGAKATAKFIA
+480 FGGEGAKAAAKLIA

-499 SKPVRKATE
+499 SKPVRRATE

-562 GNEEDKRQF
+562 GNEEDKQQF

-596 YNLIANRG
+596 YNVIANRG
-604 AIKTQRQKEKTYSL
+604 AIKAQRQKEKTYSL

-692 VMDAKGRKSVVS
+692 VMDSKGRKSVVS

-741 YSVGK
+741 YSAGK

-759 TNPDGSPSTG
+759 TNPDGSPATG

-776 GVVRIDTHDPTLSD
+776 GVVRIDTHEPTLSD

-819 GGAYSFTVDH
+819 GGAYSFTVRNDN
-829 GDGRRETVT
+829 GTTTRIT
-838 VEGVNSDGTSIASLR
+838 VEGVNSDGTAIASLR

-865 TRARLEWLE
+865 TRAMIEWLE
-874 ERKVQDTQERE
+874 ERKVQDT

-897 ERQPQAREQDAD
+897 ERQPQAREQAGTD
-909 QQYATRQETSKS
+909 TRQRPQPNTTRTIDATANANPRM
-921 GVVAGDHNMG
+921 AGDTNG
-931 DTFAFTDEDG
+931 A
-941 DNYVVEITAANPDG
+941 YIVVTHEGHDYTVQPMRYNPDG
-955 TFDVSFTQT
+955 TVTVRTYDTATGNILQDDT
-964 NGTHRM
+964 M
-970 TRQSVTADALDA
+970 TLQDFDALR
-982 MKLLTAGNSPSP
+982 
-994 IGAQAKEADTRQENL
+994 AQAKEVHGTFDTQTENPEPTGKGRFGNIYQWTTGKAKEAADFLRRMQSGYL
-1009 KPIGRPLSEEEADA
+1009 KGVFHRNDIGDIDLVWGNDKGGLKHIIQKHIVEHDDFDSVEEAMQIIDDVLA
-1023 LLTEM
+1023 NGEPIPQGSNLSFDYNGYRVSVAKSED
-1028 EAGAETATEMELT
+1028 G
-1041 PENWVSQFG
+1041 NWVLTAFDKSRTENEKKRNSQQ
-1050 EDGMVDTPLGKVK
+1050 PLV
-1063 MGDNQYLKLAQK
+1063 L
-1075 GRSGKLGMVKPTL
+1075 
-1088 ENPDVI
+1088 
-1094 VEDNS
+1094 
-1099 FAKDDQKTERASSY
+1099 
-1113 VFIKAFKKADGSRY
+1113 
-1127 YLFTSVTV
+1127 
-1135 SKDGKEV
+1135 
-1142 VISNQEKSSNKISKL
+1142 
-1157 LQNGK
+1157 
-1162 IAWIKESSLHP
+1162 SL
-1173 MTQDGKPVSLNDS
+1173 
-1186 NKSTTSGNQ
+1186 STTDTSDGAAQ
-1195 PAMLGI
+1195 GVSAQTAGI
-1201 NSSANSTSKDTQSSQ
+1201 STNKDTQSSQ

-1235 VQAAQKAMAHTVA
+1235 VQVAQKAMAHTVA

-1560 SELVVRNGREALVF
+1560 SELVVRNGRDALVF

-1579 GVINDTQYRGALRED
+1579 GVINDTQYRSALRED
-1594 GELTPEARVALADI
+1594 GESTPEARVALADI

-1791 EARGQGSPR
+1791 EAGGQGSPR
-1800 DVAIGEQGEAGERPA
+1800 DVAIGEQGEAGERPV
-1815 DGGRGTAEDG
+1815 DGGRGTEGDG

-1854 MNFFDVAKTPDFMRE
+1854 MKFFDVAKTPDFMRE

-2089 HKGLRGLLGKEGFD
+2089 HKGLRGMLGKEGFD

-2142 GNKRREA
+2142 GNKRRKA

-2171 WKKVLE
+2171 WKRVLE

-2229 AESEVNVTPT
+2229 AEAEVNVTPT

-2311 KGNVYVVDQI
+2311 EGNVYVVDQI

-2441 WLQVRT
+2441 WVQVRT

-2461 RIEKLRNSKP
+2461 KLRLLDALNPVSVDGISSIGQREAEEIFAKLENGRNKYDGREVVWVKNSVGKIIRHKGFDTSRLIPVIKDVFDASVPIISETEEHKP
-2471 VTVSG
+2471 GHKEHSNFKGYHHYV
-2476 NDYQGK
+2476 GK
-2482 YELNGKSAAEYI
+2482 ISLNGKDYYVRFTLQEINTRRKDVVPNQLHSAFVSDVEIMSAGNRVYTGNSPATAETSTPVDTKLQSFLEDARTAAE
-2494 ISNLRGGYAN
+2494 N
-2504 IDTGNVIN
+2504 
-2512 ISRKGAFKVTHHD
+2512 
-2525 VENQAHLKS
+2525 
-2534 VAYIP
+2534 
-2539 QLIENAIFIAE
+2539 
-2550 EPNTKNKNGFDSYR
+2550 
-2564 YYVVGLNMDGTDYT
+2564 
-2578 AKLVIGIKNGEAYY
+2578 
-2592 DHSLTQIEKS
+2592 
-2602 NLIESIDDIKRSFAD
+2602 
-2617 NEAAQYSTVKDKRL
+2617 
-2631 ISLLQTDSSKIV
+2631 SSKVV
-2643 DENGEPMVVYHGTPL
+2643 DENGEPKVVKHGTPNTFTTFDKARIG
-2658 SRKQITP
+2658 SSTDA
-2665 NRGWQ
+2665 GWLGSGFYFYGNADEYARQ
-2670 RDGVTYISQE
+2670 YSHGGNVIEVFLNVRDPYVASYGE
-2680 APFTEFV
+2680 MEE
-2687 GGGYSGLIFTSVEY
+2687 L
-2701 NKAQSIAEKRAMNIP
+2701 AEKNDRDAS
-2716 DDEYG
+2716 DDFTARV
-2721 NEQWTD
+2721 TD
-2727 EGYVYVLF
+2727 EGYDGVYYNED
-2735 LNIRNPFDP
+2735 LN
-2744 KDNTSV
+2744 
-2750 KSILDTFSGEIPT
+2750 E
-2763 LSFYGG
+2763 
-2769 NGENVSKEE
+2769 
-2778 AMNIASS
+2778 
-2785 ENNSW
+2785 
-2790 LVTETPEFLDRI
+2790 
-2802 KKSGYDGL
+2802 
-2810 VGYDEWVKYIAV
+2810 EWVVYEP
-2822 TSPTQIKSATDN
+2822 SQIKSATDN
-2834 TGEFSTENDDI
+2834 TGGFSTENDDI

-3539 MVEFFYPD
+3539 LVEFFYPD

-3793 NAVGDSILPEPPQ
+3793 NAVGDSEVPVM
-3806 PKNGMTASEFL
+3806 PKPGRKTTLSDYL
-3817 KTWQQWKKE
+3817 KTLSAWNE
-3826 AIKADKALVEG
+3826 AMERRNDELIRGFKDEFAK
-3837 YVKEISSNMRWWRRF
+3837 NMKLHRQLYRKF
-3852 NKDVADFAR
+3852 VDAAR
-3861 PLENLHLWIKNN
+3861 PLENFQNFVVKN
-3873 GGKINID
+3873 GGTLRPQS
-3880 NDAYTDLFSSAG
+3880 DAYGDLFASNG
-3892 RATYKATRFEEGLFN
+3892 RATYKTIQFENGKWK
-3907 PLKKTITDMCR
+3907 PLEKLIKDMARNINLKSIDMTLTTEKNGKTIR
-3918 NISLKQW
+3918 KKAI
-3925 AKNLKIEVNVL
+3925 
-3936 GMPKQVQAKPYDMVT
+3936 PYDIIS
-3951 LYLRAKDML
+3951 LYLRAKDIL
-3960 EAEALGM
+3960 EAQSLGM
-3967 VDRGAQGFM
+3967 VERGSTGFA
-3976 ETTGMAASDFVA
+3976 EVTGMAPAEFAEMVES
-3988 DFEKIFTE
+3988 IFTQQ
-3996 KEIDNLWKRI
+3996 EIDNLWRNIKD
-4006 NGCTDFTLR
+4006 CTSFS
-4015 TYLDEGMMTQ
+4015 LDMYNREGMLS
-4025 DEYDKYSN
+4025 DEKYDEFM
-4033 RRFYVPQRGWAQN
+4033 RRGFYVPQRGWEQGQD
-4046 EFAEYVPEYAGMD
+4046 EYEYDYDGMVR
-4059 KYGDNHVFNAALTK
+4059 GSRFTNPLTK
-4073 AKGRVSLASEPLKY
+4073 AEGRRSLASDPLKY

-4093 SAIVATE
+4093 SSILATE
-4100 KNAVKRKFLKMVR
+4100 RNAVKRKFLQFIR
-4113 DNSDLGGKSQA
+4113 DNISLGIESRAFDLKQVWFVKSRSTDPETGLPLYTRTYVQPSDELLEEDRKSYLKIDELKKQLSNE
-4124 FTMRKV
+4124 
-4130 WYVRTDSKDET
+4130 TDPEAAA
-4141 TGKPL
+4141 GI
-4146 FKRVYVRPAQE
+4146 RR
-4157 LFDKDRDIYKQISE
+4157 QI
-4171 LEIKAMLAKTGTE
+4171 T
-4184 RKGIYERI
+4184 
-4192 KELRDEI
+4192 ELRD
-4199 NIHYKNNPQLV
+4199 NMNVVRSTRARKNTEDGV
-4210 SNRPADELE
+4210 I
-4219 EHVVRVVEDG
+4219 RVVENG
-4229 TEYEIQ
+4229 VEYEIRLNAREVSN
-4235 TKDHQ
+4235 TRGI
-4240 VANVLNRRS
+4240 VEVLERRS
-4249 KSDKFNSWK
+4249 KKTNAVLRWFGRWTR
-4258 KHAGKLTRFFTG
+4258 KLTSMLTQ
-4270 MYTRYKPT
+4270 YNPA
-4278 FAFSNLFRDIRGA
+4278 FALANFVRDYLSAFVTNTVQYGLGFS
-4291 FQANSVDFGWKYA
+4291 V
-4304 RKALM
+4304 KAAS
-4309 NTFTVMPAVAHYAW
+4309 NTIKVMRAVARHAVNGDY
-4323 TGRFTDKKGKELK
+4323 GGNGEYS
-4336 GSKGKDLRL
+4336 GMLRE
-4345 LQDFFES
+4345 FFEN
-4352 GAATGFTYL
+4352 GGATGFTFL

-4371 RKEIERGKA
+4371 RAEIGRGRLMDSVVDNYGRLKK
-4380 AEWTIGKWDAVKKVL
+4380 GLAV
-4395 SFLTEVSE
+4395 LTEISE
-4403 TSVRFA
+4403 VSVRFG
-4409 EFKQS
+4409 EYVTSRKQGKT
-4414 IEAGYSKAEAASHA
+4414 IEESVRDA
-4428 KEVTTNFDRRGA
+4428 KEVTTNFDRKG
-4440 QESVLLQLI
+4440 SSI
-4449 VPIYGFFNASVQG
+4449 GIFSPFFGFLNASIQG
-4462 VNRYHRLGR
+4462 NNRMFRLILDKHGKKLTAACMGFMVLGIVNTL
-4471 GQVLSKGAIRGAMAI
+4471 LN
-4486 ARLGFSFYLY
+4486 
-4496 GILATMMF
+4496 
-4504 PDDPDDE
+4504 PDDPDEGVSLTD
-4511 RYFSE
+4511 YD
-4516 YERMSNLCLWK
+4516 RMSNLTIGNF
-4527 LKIPLPHVLRGFYGA
+4527 KIPLPHFFRGFWGF
-4542 GVMTAYWLQDLKSG
+4542 GVQLALWMQGMKNADEFL
-4556 REAMLQGLQFLL
+4556 LQGLQFLTGE
-4568 SDLVP
+4568 LVP
-4573 AQLDFLIPL
+4573 EQLGILDGLRYDDASGRISLDPVMPLINIMPTVLQPL
-4582 EYDEA
+4582 FEA
-4587 GRLTYDP
+4587 G
-4594 NMLGQQLTPTA
+4594 
-4605 LQAFGDIAFNRD
+4605 FNRD
-4617 FTGGTVYNKPFMAS
+4617 FTGGRIYKENYLRSMDSKIP
-4631 QDGKTPQT
+4631 KT
-4639 QLGKKDVN
+4639 QLGRDDE
-4647 SAYQAFTDW
+4647 SPALRYLTDW

-4664 ATARTNRDIPY
+4664 ATARTNRDIPFWA
-4675 LLDVNPSKIEH
+4675 DVNPSALAHVIEGYS
-4686 VTENFFMPGIIG
+4686 PGILGLGLMVGSVAVSQITG
-4698 ELAGW
+4698 EEYSL
-4703 TGLIYDAATGNDMD
+4703 GNYN
-4717 VSKLPLVGKFYRSY
+4717 LVGRFYRPY
-4731 NMERYQER
+4731 DEGRTQER

>member
-1 MNQLTKTIYDGLR
+1 MNRLTKTIYDGLR

-49 HNRSYDEFT
+49 RNRSYDEFT
-58 ADLGVSPKPDIPY
+58 ADLGVSPEPDIPY

-85 YDPVEA
+85 PLASAIQKRKSIEQEVSDMEKNLHPTERNKWTKL
-91 ARMKLRNEHAAKKRR
+91 ARNMFLPGYAPASAGLAPIHKNFDRDEIISNKLSQALTSAER
-106 SDALLDKMRQN
+106 DAL
-117 PQDYPGG
+117 
-124 SQGMPKVLP
+124 
-133 MFGSSWDKI
+133 
-142 TVQGEDLTKKEKE
+142 GE
-155 ALQKHYKAEEQRLR
+155 HYKAEEQRLR

-181 IHRKNLETYDE
+181 IHRKNLEAYDE

-230 LDTSAD
+230 LDTAAD
-236 TYAAP
+236 KYAAP

-299 DEETTS
+299 DEKTLS
-305 QKMYDALTDT
+305 DKMYDALTDT

-329 QAVRSADTS
+329 QAARSADTS

-480 FGGQGAKATAKFIA
+480 FGGEGAKAAAKLIA

-499 SKPVRKATE
+499 SKPVRRATE

-604 AIKTQRQKEKTYSL
+604 AIKAQRQKEKTYSL

-631 NAHELRRKVNASTVP
+631 NAHELREKVNASTVP
-646 DGQDKSQGRI
+646 QGQDKSQGRI

-819 GGAYSFTVDH
+819 GEAYSFTVDH

-838 VEGVNSDGTSIASLR
+838 VEGVNGDGTVIASLR

-865 TRARLEWLE
+865 TRARLKWLE
-874 ERKVQDTQERE
+874 ERKVQDTQERN
-885 QEQEQQQPVTTE
+885 QEQQQPVTTE
-897 ERQPQAREQDAD
+897 ERQPQAREQDAG
-909 QQYATRQETSKS
+909 QQDATRT
-921 GVVAGDHNMG
+921 GDAAGDS
-931 DTFAFTDEDG
+931 
-941 DNYVVEITAANPDG
+941 YIVVTREGHDYTVQPMRYNGDG
-955 TFDVSFTQT
+955 TVSVRTYDTATGNILQDDT
-964 NGTHRM
+964 M
-970 TRQSVTADALDA
+970 TLQDFDALR
-982 MKLLTAGNSPSP
+982 
-994 IGAQAKEADTRQENL
+994 AQAKEVHGNFDNQQRQE
-1009 KPIGRPLSEEEADA
+1009 PVMTEERQSAD
-1023 LLTEM
+1023 
-1028 EAGAETATEMELT
+1028 
-1041 PENWVSQFG
+1041 
-1050 EDGMVDTPLGKVK
+1050 
-1063 MGDNQYLKLAQK
+1063 
-1075 GRSGKLGMVKPTL
+1075 
-1088 ENPDVI
+1088 
-1094 VEDNS
+1094 
-1099 FAKDDQKTERASSY
+1099 
-1113 VFIKAFKKADGSRY
+1113 
-1127 YLFTSVTV
+1127 
-1135 SKDGKEV
+1135 
-1142 VISNQEKSSNKISKL
+1142 
-1157 LQNGK
+1157 
-1162 IAWIKESSLHP
+1162 
-1173 MTQDGKPVSLNDS
+1173 
-1186 NKSTTSGNQ
+1186 
-1195 PAMLGI
+1195 
-1201 NSSANSTSKDTQSSQ
+1201 
-1216 TTQDPVQE
+1216 TQDPVQE

-1248 ESQKKLAEVDRKIEA
+1248 EAQKKLAEVDRKIEA

-1320 EDVRSVPLYTEEDPK
+1320 EDVRPVPLYTEEDPK

-1437 TGSPSVNA
+1437 TGSLSVNA

-1791 EARGQGSPR
+1791 EAGGQGSPR
-1800 DVAIGEQGEAGERPA
+1800 DVAIGEQGEAGERPV
-1815 DGGRGTAEDG
+1815 DGGRGTEGDG

-1854 MNFFDVAKTPDFMRE
+1854 MKFFDVAKTPDFMRE

-1998 TEEELSTDK
+1998 TEEELSTNK

-2142 GNKRREA
+2142 GNKRRKA

-2171 WKKVLE
+2171 WKRVLE

-2229 AESEVNVTPT
+2229 AEAEVNVTPT

-2311 KGNVYVVDQI
+2311 EGNVYVVDQI

-2393 EEKGN
+2393 EEKDIKRPAAKIEDVGEKIGGARKDKVKEFAEKEKRVRENKEDVLAEIAQLPVSKMFNFDYDALRKEGVSNEIVTLLQVIKSAIPSKPRTPYKLRRWVSDVFELYHVALKLITLEETGQKKIVERLKGMDVIGQRYTARMALGGYDGGFELGDARLEELGETAGHYDKEGNWVSVKGQWYVTGAGRYDGIYGTKEKAIEALRDFAGLQRKNKGDRKVEFSIYKNRATGKAFITVKGKPQIIVESGFENASDARRYLQEHYADLVRSWSNMKTQTTIGFKEQKPRKGKDWRAGRDVSADEFRATFGFRGVEFGNWANQQERQIALNNAYDALMDLSEATGKSPRAISLNGELGIAFGARGSGRAMAHYEPDKIVINLTKTMGAGTLAHEWWHAMDNYFARMRGQRHKYNTDRTGYSYDRTRGTYSDEERREITNAFKELNTAIELSGYGERSKKYASLKSSYWSRPTELGARAFEAWVNRKLSEKGTINDFLATPPMAWENNGLTETYYPYPIERDFEKLDTAFENLFDTMQEKVDEETGN

-2409 TAEERRIEEEA
+2409 TAEERSIMDADSR
-2420 KANGTFMK
+2420 NGTYMK

-2441 WLQVRT
+2441 WVQVRT

-2461 RIEKLRNSKP
+2461 KLRLLDALNPVSVDGISSIGQREAEEIFAKLENGRNKYDGREVVWVKNSVGKIIRHKGFDTSRLIPVIKDVFDASVPIISETEEHKP
-2471 VTVSG
+2471 GHKEHSNFKGYHHYV
-2476 NDYQGK
+2476 GK
-2482 YELNGKSAAEYI
+2482 ISLNGKDYYVRFTLQEINTRRKDVVPNQLHSAFVSDVEIMSAGNRVYTGNSPATAETSTPVDTKLQSFLEDARTAAE
-2494 ISNLRGGYAN
+2494 N
-2504 IDTGNVIN
+2504 
-2512 ISRKGAFKVTHHD
+2512 
-2525 VENQAHLKS
+2525 
-2534 VAYIP
+2534 
-2539 QLIENAIFIAE
+2539 
-2550 EPNTKNKNGFDSYR
+2550 
-2564 YYVVGLNMDGTDYT
+2564 
-2578 AKLVIGIKNGEAYY
+2578 
-2592 DHSLTQIEKS
+2592 
-2602 NLIESIDDIKRSFAD
+2602 
-2617 NEAAQYSTVKDKRL
+2617 
-2631 ISLLQTDSSKIV
+2631 SSKVV
-2643 DENGEPMVVYHGTPL
+2643 DENGEPKVVKHGTPNTFTTFDKARIG
-2658 SRKQITP
+2658 SSTDA
-2665 NRGWQ
+2665 GWLGSGFYFYGNADEYARQ
-2670 RDGVTYISQE
+2670 YSHGGNVIEVFLNVRDPYVASYGE
-2680 APFTEFV
+2680 MEE
-2687 GGGYSGLIFTSVEY
+2687 L
-2701 NKAQSIAEKRAMNIP
+2701 AEKNDRDAS
-2716 DDEYG
+2716 DDFTARV
-2721 NEQWTD
+2721 TD
-2727 EGYVYVLF
+2727 EGYDGVYYNED
-2735 LNIRNPFDP
+2735 LN
-2744 KDNTSV
+2744 
-2750 KSILDTFSGEIPT
+2750 E
-2763 LSFYGG
+2763 
-2769 NGENVSKEE
+2769 
-2778 AMNIASS
+2778 
-2785 ENNSW
+2785 
-2790 LVTETPEFLDRI
+2790 
-2802 KKSGYDGL
+2802 
-2810 VGYDEWVKYIAV
+2810 EWVVYEP
-2822 TSPTQIKSATDN
+2822 SQIKSATDN
-2834 TGEFSTENDDI
+2834 TGGFSTENDDI

-3065 DIRFRIGPD
+3065 DI
-3074 SETSMTESQRAA
+3074 
-3086 FDAVSSM
+3086 
-3093 LENAGIEIELM
+3093 
-3104 TNEQMQQLAGRADA
+3104 
-3118 VLEARIQ
+3118 
-3125 SDQHQTPQLMTVYHG
+3125 
-3140 SGAKFDAF
+3140 
-3148 DHNFMGTGEGAQAY
+3148 
-3162 GWGSYVTEVK
+3162 
-3172 GIGKTYAEKVT
+3172 
-3183 GQDYTNKINRLA
+3183 
-3195 QHIEVRKEFIKT
+3195 
-3207 RKSDIRKNED
+3207 
-3217 YDKYAKNIRKNLGN
+3217 
-3231 SQKEYK
+3231 
-3237 AAERAGNEKD
+3237 
-3247 MDFYQT
+3247 
-3253 LIDISNQ
+3253 
-3260 QLNPDHHKHLIDS
+3260 
-3273 FWDDINNAQEDIDKA
+3273 
-3288 NAEIVDL
+3288 
-3295 KKKLKS
+3295 
-3301 LKGKRNIYTI
+3301 
-3311 EIPDNTGENYL
+3311 
-3322 EWEGRADKIIDKVG
+3322 
-3336 ITVEEYETND
+3336 
-3346 MSTGRDVYEF
+3346 
-3356 LNHKLGSDKA
+3356 
-3366 ASEFLSEVGFVGI
+3366 
-3379 SYPAQYTTGGRSD
+3379 
-3392 GARNYVIFNEKD
+3392 
-3404 LQIKDRIQFMRGKR
+3404 
-3418 KVPDTRLPEDE
+3418 
-3429 SSFKGTVVSSTD
+3429 
-3441 GAKIIKNLDI
+3441 
-3451 LAKEKENNV
+3451 
-3460 DNRPRSFLGDVAKA
+3460 
-3474 LGARQHGSK
+3474 
-3483 SQYATFETV
+3483 
-3492 NGQVVTIRLSDHN
+3492 
-3505 ASTLNFDNA
+3505 
-3514 GRENGISIVISRKPN
+3514 
-3529 QGITNDGNAR
+3529 
-3539 MVEFFYPD
+3539 
-3547 KALQKADGKPLVEI
+3547 
-3561 IKSIKQALYSGEYT
+3561 
-3575 DTTGLAERQE
+3575 
-3585 VNAATQEVRGDIVY
+3585 
-3599 GATVGGKI
+3599 
-3607 YLNGEH
+3607 
-3613 LNPESPIHEY
+3613 
-3623 THLWDAACQ
+3623 
-3632 KNNPELWKRGVELM
+3632 
-3646 KQTPL
+3646 
-3651 WDEVNKD
+3651 
-3658 PNYDNLTTDDE
+3658 
-3669 IASEVHSRLTG
+3669 
-3680 KDGAALLERMAA
+3680 
-3692 EMADGK
+3692 
-3698 RTVKEAVDALSVVG
+3698 
-3712 RLKKWL
+3712 
-3718 SDFWY
+3718 
-3723 WLKDTMTPWTRG
+3723 
-3735 EAEKASLEDFV
+3735 
-3746 NMPLKDLARGTDLR
+3746 
-3760 TDGGTEILFRIAEEE
+3760 LFRIADEE

-3793 NAVGDSILPEPPQ
+3793 NAVGDSEVPVM
-3806 PKNGMTASEFL
+3806 PKPGRITTLSDYL
-3817 KTWQQWKKE
+3817 KTLSAWNE
-3826 AIKADKALVEG
+3826 AMERRNDELIRGFKDEFAK
-3837 YVKEISSNMRWWRRF
+3837 NMKLHRQLYRKF
-3852 NKDVADFAR
+3852 VDAAR
-3861 PLENLHLWIKNN
+3861 PLENFQNFVVKN
-3873 GGKINID
+3873 GGTLRPQS
-3880 NDAYTDLFSSAG
+3880 DAYGDLFASNG
-3892 RATYKATRFEEGLFN
+3892 RATYKTIQFENGKWK
-3907 PLKKTITDMCR
+3907 PLEKLIKDMARNINLKSIDMTLTTEKNGKTIR
-3918 NISLKQW
+3918 KKAI
-3925 AKNLKIEVNVL
+3925 
-3936 GMPKQVQAKPYDMVT
+3936 PYDIIS
-3951 LYLRAKDML
+3951 LYLRAKDIL
-3960 EAEALGM
+3960 EAQSLGM
-3967 VDRGAQGFM
+3967 VERGSTGFA
-3976 ETTGMAASDFVA
+3976 EVTGMAPAEFAEMVES
-3988 DFEKIFTE
+3988 IFTQQ
-3996 KEIDNLWKRI
+3996 EIDNLWRNIKD
-4006 NGCTDFTLR
+4006 CTSFS
-4015 TYLDEGMMTQ
+4015 LDMYNREGMLS
-4025 DEYDKYSN
+4025 DEKYDEFM
-4033 RRFYVPQRGWAQN
+4033 RRGFYVPQRGWEQGQD
-4046 EFAEYVPEYAGMD
+4046 EYEYDYDGMVR
-4059 KYGDNHVFNAALTK
+4059 GSRFTNPLTK
-4073 AKGRVSLASEPLKY
+4073 AEGRRSLASDPLKY

-4093 SAIVATE
+4093 SSILATE
-4100 KNAVKRKFLKMVR
+4100 RNAVKRKFLQFIR
-4113 DNSDLGGKSQA
+4113 DNISLGIESRAFDLKQVWFVKSRSTDPETGLPLYTRTYVQPSDELLEEDRKSYLKIDELKKQLSNE
-4124 FTMRKV
+4124 
-4130 WYVRTDSKDET
+4130 TDPEAAA
-4141 TGKPL
+4141 GI
-4146 FKRVYVRPAQE
+4146 RR
-4157 LFDKDRDIYKQISE
+4157 QI
-4171 LEIKAMLAKTGTE
+4171 T
-4184 RKGIYERI
+4184 
-4192 KELRDEI
+4192 ELRD
-4199 NIHYKNNPQLV
+4199 NMNVVRSTRARKNTEDGV
-4210 SNRPADELE
+4210 I
-4219 EHVVRVVEDG
+4219 RVVENG
-4229 TEYEIQ
+4229 VEYEIRLNAREVSN
-4235 TKDHQ
+4235 TRGI
-4240 VANVLNRRS
+4240 VEVLERRS
-4249 KSDKFNSWK
+4249 KKTNAVLRWFGRWTR
-4258 KHAGKLTRFFTG
+4258 KLTSMLTQ
-4270 MYTRYKPT
+4270 YNPA
-4278 FAFSNLFRDIRGA
+4278 FALANFVRDYLSAFVTNTVQYGFGFS
-4291 FQANSVDFGWKYA
+4291 V
-4304 RKALM
+4304 KAAI
-4309 NTFTVMPAVAHYAW
+4309 NTIKVMRAVARHAVNGDY
-4323 TGRFTDKKGKELK
+4323 GGNGEYS
-4336 GSKGKDLRL
+4336 GMLRE
-4345 LQDFFES
+4345 FFEN
-4352 GAATGFTYL
+4352 GGATGFTFL

-4371 RKEIERGKA
+4371 RAEIGRGRLMDSVVDNYGRLKK
-4380 AEWTIGKWDAVKKVL
+4380 GLAV
-4395 SFLTEVSE
+4395 LTEISE
-4403 TSVRFA
+4403 VSVRFG
-4409 EFKQS
+4409 EYVTSRKQGKT
-4414 IEAGYSKAEAASHA
+4414 IEESVRDA
-4428 KEVTTNFDRRGA
+4428 KEVTTNFDRKG
-4440 QESVLLQLI
+4440 SSI
-4449 VPIYGFFNASVQG
+4449 GIFSPFFGFLNASIQG
-4462 VNRYHRLGR
+4462 NNRMFRLILDKHGKKLAAACMGFMVLGIVNTL
-4471 GQVLSKGAIRGAMAI
+4471 LN
-4486 ARLGFSFYLY
+4486 
-4496 GILATMMF
+4496 
-4504 PDDPDDE
+4504 PDDPDEGVSLTD
-4511 RYFSE
+4511 YD
-4516 YERMSNLCLWK
+4516 RMSNLTIGNF
-4527 LKIPLPHVLRGFYGA
+4527 KIPLPHFFRGFWGF
-4542 GVMTAYWLQDLKSG
+4542 GVQLALWMQGMKNADEFL
-4556 REAMLQGLQFLL
+4556 LQGLQFLTGE
-4568 SDLVP
+4568 LVP
-4573 AQLDFLIPL
+4573 EQLGILDGLRYDDASGRISLDPVMPLINIMPTVLQPL
-4582 EYDEA
+4582 FEA
-4587 GRLTYDP
+4587 G
-4594 NMLGQQLTPTA
+4594 
-4605 LQAFGDIAFNRD
+4605 FNRD
-4617 FTGGTVYNKPFMAS
+4617 FTGGRIYKENYLRSMDSKIP
-4631 QDGKTPQT
+4631 KT
-4639 QLGKKDVN
+4639 QLGRDDE
-4647 SAYQAFTDW
+4647 SPALRYLTDW

-4664 ATARTNRDIPY
+4664 ATARTNRDIPFWA
-4675 LLDVNPSKIEH
+4675 DVNPSALAHVIEGYA
-4686 VTENFFMPGIIG
+4686 PGILGLGLMVGSVAVSQITG
-4698 ELAGW
+4698 EEYSL
-4703 TGLIYDAATGNDMD
+4703 GNYN
-4717 VSKLPLVGKFYRSY
+4717 LVGRFYRPY
-4731 NMERYQER
+4731 DEGRTQER

>member
-1 MNQLTKTIYDGLR
+1 MNRLTKTIYDGLR

-20 GDYSAFEATLQDDN
+20 GDYSAFEATLKDDN

-44 ISGVL
+44 ISGIL
-49 HNRSYDEFT
+49 RNRSYDEFT
-58 ADLGVSPKPDIPY
+58 ADLGVSPEPDIPY

-85 YDPVEA
+85 PLASAIQKRKSIEQEVSDMEKNLHPTERNKWTKL
-91 ARMKLRNEHAAKKRR
+91 ARNMFFPGYAPASAGLAPIHKNFDRDEIISNKLSQALTSAER
-106 SDALLDKMRQN
+106 DAL
-117 PQDYPGG
+117 
-124 SQGMPKVLP
+124 
-133 MFGSSWDKI
+133 
-142 TVQGEDLTKKEKE
+142 GE
-155 ALQKHYKAEEQRLR
+155 HYKAEEQRLR

-181 IHRKNLETYDE
+181 IHRKNLEAYDE

-230 LDTSAD
+230 LDTAAD
-236 TYAAP
+236 KYAAP

-299 DEETTS
+299 DEKTLS
-305 QKMYDALTDT
+305 DKMYDALTDT

-329 QAVRSADTS
+329 QAARSADTS

-480 FGGQGAKATAKFIA
+480 FGGEGAKAAAKLIA

-499 SKPVRKATE
+499 SKPVRRATE

-604 AIKTQRQKEKTYSL
+604 AIKAQRQKEKTYSL

-631 NAHELRRKVNASTVP
+631 NAHELREKVNASTVP
-646 DGQDKSQGRI
+646 QGQDKSQGRI

-776 GVVRIDTHDPTLSD
+776 GVVRIDTHDPSLSD

-819 GGAYSFTVDH
+819 GGAYSFTVRNDN
-829 GDGRRETVT
+829 GTTTRIT
-838 VEGVNSDGTSIASLR
+838 VEGVNSDGTAIASLR

-865 TRARLEWLE
+865 TRAMIEWLE
-874 ERKVQDTQERE
+874 ERKVQDTQERG

-897 ERQPQAREQDAD
+897 ERQPQAREQDAG
-909 QQYATRQETSKS
+909 QQDATRQEPSKS
-921 GVVAGDHNMG
+921 GGVAGGHNMG

-982 MKLLTAGNSPSP
+982 LR
-994 IGAQAKEADTRQENL
+994 AQAKEVHGNFDTQQRQE
-1009 KPIGRPLSEEEADA
+1009 PVMTEERQSAD
-1023 LLTEM
+1023 
-1028 EAGAETATEMELT
+1028 
-1041 PENWVSQFG
+1041 
-1050 EDGMVDTPLGKVK
+1050 
-1063 MGDNQYLKLAQK
+1063 
-1075 GRSGKLGMVKPTL
+1075 
-1088 ENPDVI
+1088 
-1094 VEDNS
+1094 
-1099 FAKDDQKTERASSY
+1099 
-1113 VFIKAFKKADGSRY
+1113 
-1127 YLFTSVTV
+1127 
-1135 SKDGKEV
+1135 
-1142 VISNQEKSSNKISKL
+1142 
-1157 LQNGK
+1157 
-1162 IAWIKESSLHP
+1162 
-1173 MTQDGKPVSLNDS
+1173 
-1186 NKSTTSGNQ
+1186 
-1195 PAMLGI
+1195 
-1201 NSSANSTSKDTQSSQ
+1201 
-1216 TTQDPVQE
+1216 TQDPVQE

-1248 ESQKKLAEVDRKIEA
+1248 EAQKKLAEVDRKIEA

-1320 EDVRSVPLYTEEDPK
+1320 EDVRPVPLYTEEDPK

-1560 SELVVRNGREALVF
+1560 SELVVRNGRDALVF

-1579 GVINDTQYRGALRED
+1579 GVINDTQYRSALRED
-1594 GELTPEARVALADI
+1594 GESTPEARVALADI

-1791 EARGQGSPR
+1791 EAGGQGSPR
-1800 DVAIGEQGEAGERPA
+1800 DVAIGEQGEAGERPV
-1815 DGGRGTAEDG
+1815 DGGRGTEGDG

-1854 MNFFDVAKTPDFMRE
+1854 MKFFDVAKTPDFMRE

-2089 HKGLRGLLGKEGFD
+2089 HKGLRGMLGKEGFD

-2142 GNKRREA
+2142 GNKRRKA

-2171 WKKVLE
+2171 WKRVLE

-2229 AESEVNVTPT
+2229 AEAEVNVTPT

-2311 KGNVYVVDQI
+2311 EGNVYVVDQI

-2393 EEKGN
+2393 EEKDIKRPSAKIEDVGEKIGGARKDKVKEFAEKEKRVRENKEDVLAEIAQLPVSKMFNFDYDALRKEGVSNEIVTLLQVIKSAIPSKPRTPYKLRRWVSDVFELYHVALKLITLEETGQKKIVERLKGMDVIGQRYTARMALGGYDGGFELGDARLEELGETAGHYDKEGNWVSVKGQWYVTGAGRYDGIYGTKEKAIEALRDFAGLQRKNKGDRKVEFSIYKNRATGKAFITVKGKPQIIVESGFENASDARRYLQEHYADLVRSWSNMKTQTTIGFKEQKPRKGKDWRAGRDVSADEFRATFGFRGVEFGNWANQQERQIALNNAYDALMDLSEATGKSPRAISLNGELGIAFGARGSGRAMAHYEPDKIVINLTKTMGAGTLAHEWWHAMDNYFARMRGQRHKYNTDRTGYSYDRTRGTYSDEERREITDAFKELNTSIELSGYGERSKKYASLKSSYWSRPTELGARAFEAWVNRKLSEKGTINDFLATPPMAWENNGLTETYYPYPIESDFEKLDTAFENLFDTMQEKVDEETGN

-2409 TAEERRIEEEA
+2409 TAEERSIMDADSR
-2420 KANGTFMK
+2420 NGTYMK

-2441 WLQVRT
+2441 WVQVRT

-2461 RIEKLRNSKP
+2461 KLRLLDALNPVSVDGISSIGQREAEEIFAKLENGRNKYDGREVVWVKNSVGKIIRHKGFDTSRLIPVIKDVFDASVPIISETEEHKP
-2471 VTVSG
+2471 GHKEHSNFKGYHHYV
-2476 NDYQGK
+2476 GK
-2482 YELNGKSAAEYI
+2482 ISLNGKDYYVRFTLQEINTRRKDVVPNQLHSAFVSDVEIMSAGNRVYTGNSPATAETSTPVDTKLQSFLEDARTAAE
-2494 ISNLRGGYAN
+2494 N
-2504 IDTGNVIN
+2504 
-2512 ISRKGAFKVTHHD
+2512 
-2525 VENQAHLKS
+2525 
-2534 VAYIP
+2534 
-2539 QLIENAIFIAE
+2539 
-2550 EPNTKNKNGFDSYR
+2550 
-2564 YYVVGLNMDGTDYT
+2564 
-2578 AKLVIGIKNGEAYY
+2578 
-2592 DHSLTQIEKS
+2592 
-2602 NLIESIDDIKRSFAD
+2602 
-2617 NEAAQYSTVKDKRL
+2617 
-2631 ISLLQTDSSKIV
+2631 SSKVV
-2643 DENGEPMVVYHGTPL
+2643 DENGEPKVVKHGTPNTFTTFDKARIG
-2658 SRKQITP
+2658 SSTDA
-2665 NRGWQ
+2665 GWLGSGFYFYGNADEYARQ
-2670 RDGVTYISQE
+2670 YSHGGNVIEVFLNVRDPYVASYGE
-2680 APFTEFV
+2680 MEE
-2687 GGGYSGLIFTSVEY
+2687 L
-2701 NKAQSIAEKRAMNIP
+2701 AEKNDRDAS
-2716 DDEYG
+2716 DDFTARV
-2721 NEQWTD
+2721 TD
-2727 EGYVYVLF
+2727 EGYDGVYYNED
-2735 LNIRNPFDP
+2735 LN
-2744 KDNTSV
+2744 
-2750 KSILDTFSGEIPT
+2750 E
-2763 LSFYGG
+2763 
-2769 NGENVSKEE
+2769 
-2778 AMNIASS
+2778 
-2785 ENNSW
+2785 
-2790 LVTETPEFLDRI
+2790 
-2802 KKSGYDGL
+2802 
-2810 VGYDEWVKYIAV
+2810 EWVVYEP
-2822 TSPTQIKSATDN
+2822 SQIKSATDN
-2834 TGEFSTENDDI
+2834 TGGFSTENDDI

-3065 DIRFRIGPD
+3065 DI
-3074 SETSMTESQRAA
+3074 
-3086 FDAVSSM
+3086 
-3093 LENAGIEIELM
+3093 
-3104 TNEQMQQLAGRADA
+3104 
-3118 VLEARIQ
+3118 
-3125 SDQHQTPQLMTVYHG
+3125 
-3140 SGAKFDAF
+3140 
-3148 DHNFMGTGEGAQAY
+3148 
-3162 GWGSYVTEVK
+3162 
-3172 GIGKTYAEKVT
+3172 
-3183 GQDYTNKINRLA
+3183 
-3195 QHIEVRKEFIKT
+3195 
-3207 RKSDIRKNED
+3207 
-3217 YDKYAKNIRKNLGN
+3217 
-3231 SQKEYK
+3231 
-3237 AAERAGNEKD
+3237 
-3247 MDFYQT
+3247 
-3253 LIDISNQ
+3253 
-3260 QLNPDHHKHLIDS
+3260 
-3273 FWDDINNAQEDIDKA
+3273 
-3288 NAEIVDL
+3288 
-3295 KKKLKS
+3295 
-3301 LKGKRNIYTI
+3301 
-3311 EIPDNTGENYL
+3311 
-3322 EWEGRADKIIDKVG
+3322 
-3336 ITVEEYETND
+3336 
-3346 MSTGRDVYEF
+3346 
-3356 LNHKLGSDKA
+3356 
-3366 ASEFLSEVGFVGI
+3366 
-3379 SYPAQYTTGGRSD
+3379 
-3392 GARNYVIFNEKD
+3392 
-3404 LQIKDRIQFMRGKR
+3404 
-3418 KVPDTRLPEDE
+3418 
-3429 SSFKGTVVSSTD
+3429 
-3441 GAKIIKNLDI
+3441 
-3451 LAKEKENNV
+3451 
-3460 DNRPRSFLGDVAKA
+3460 
-3474 LGARQHGSK
+3474 
-3483 SQYATFETV
+3483 
-3492 NGQVVTIRLSDHN
+3492 
-3505 ASTLNFDNA
+3505 
-3514 GRENGISIVISRKPN
+3514 
-3529 QGITNDGNAR
+3529 
-3539 MVEFFYPD
+3539 
-3547 KALQKADGKPLVEI
+3547 
-3561 IKSIKQALYSGEYT
+3561 
-3575 DTTGLAERQE
+3575 
-3585 VNAATQEVRGDIVY
+3585 
-3599 GATVGGKI
+3599 
-3607 YLNGEH
+3607 
-3613 LNPESPIHEY
+3613 
-3623 THLWDAACQ
+3623 
-3632 KNNPELWKRGVELM
+3632 
-3646 KQTPL
+3646 
-3651 WDEVNKD
+3651 
-3658 PNYDNLTTDDE
+3658 
-3669 IASEVHSRLTG
+3669 
-3680 KDGAALLERMAA
+3680 
-3692 EMADGK
+3692 
-3698 RTVKEAVDALSVVG
+3698 
-3712 RLKKWL
+3712 
-3718 SDFWY
+3718 
-3723 WLKDTMTPWTRG
+3723 
-3735 EAEKASLEDFV
+3735 
-3746 NMPLKDLARGTDLR
+3746 
-3760 TDGGTEILFRIAEEE
+3760 LFRIADEE

-3837 YVKEISSNMRWWRRF
+3837 YVKEMASNMRWWRRF
-3852 NKDVADFAR
+3852 NKDVVDFAR

-4059 KYGDNHVFNAALTK
+4059 KYGGNHVFNAALTK

-4171 LEIKAMLAKTGTE
+4171 LEIKAVLAKTGTE

-4270 MYTRYKPT
+4270 MYTRYKPA
-4278 FAFSNLFRDIRGA
+4278 FAFSNIFRDITGA
-4291 FQANSVDFGWKYA
+4291 LQTNSVDFGLKYA
-4304 RKALM
+4304 GKALM

-4323 TGRFTDKKGKELK
+4323 TGRFTDKKGNELK

-4414 IEAGYSKAEAASHA
+4414 LEAGYSKAEAASHA

-4486 ARLGFSFYLY
+4486 ARLGFKFYLY

-4573 AQLDFLIPL
+4573 AQLDFLTPL

-4617 FTGGTVYNKPFMAS
+4617 FTGGTVYNKPFVAS

-4703 TGLIYDAATGNDMD
+4703 IGLIYDAATGNDID
-4717 VSKLPLVGKFYRSY
+4717 VSKLPLVGRFYRSY

-4739 LYWKLKKKADRFKYD
+4739 LYWKLKKKADRYKYD
-4754 ADEYFK
+4754 VNEYGK

-4766 GNAARLYEDMAT
+4766 GNAARLYEDMTT
-4778 EEKANAYNSARRLLD
+4778 EEKANAYYSARRLLD

>member
-1 MNQLTKTIYDGLR
+1 
-14 ERDVFK
+14 
-20 GDYSAFEATLQDDN
+20 
-34 VRKKLYRQLA
+34 
-44 ISGVL
+44 
-49 HNRSYDEFT
+49 
-58 ADLGVSPKPDIPY
+58 
-71 PERVPEGPI
+71 
-80 YRTPP
+80 
-85 YDPVEA
+85 
-91 ARMKLRNEHAAKKRR
+91 
-106 SDALLDKMRQN
+106 
-117 PQDYPGG
+117 
-124 SQGMPKVLP
+124 
-133 MFGSSWDKI
+133 
-142 TVQGEDLTKKEKE
+142 
-155 ALQKHYKAEEQRLR
+155 
-169 KMAEEED
+169 
-176 ERLKD
+176 
-181 IHRKNLETYDE
+181 
-192 LPWYAKIGGPSYAI
+192 
-206 NTHAADRMN
+206 
-215 AADPEYRMTEDIIRN
+215 
-230 LDTSAD
+230 
-236 TYAAP
+236 
-241 TTFGDEWWI
+241 
-250 TNFGRGIGNVVSD
+250 
-263 ADFLTRGLTEA
+263 
-274 RRQLTELGVK
+274 
-284 DKMNR
+284 
-289 ILEDAEREGW
+289 
-299 DEETTS
+299 
-305 QKMYDALTDT
+305 
-315 ERRLYAST
+315 
-323 MELMAA
+323 
-329 QAVRSADTS
+329 
-338 LGYQAGQA
+338 
-346 LAESAG
+346 
-352 YMLDFYLSGKLLNA
+352 
-366 SPAFRNMTARALRS
+366 
-380 LHGRIAKDGG
+380 
-390 KALSAL
+390 
-396 SRAEKAAYGAGKF
+396 
-409 GIRAADASAQTAL
+409 
-422 RTAMFPSTYNEVLD
+422 
-436 NRLEVDEKGR
+436 
-446 YVNSWAS
+446 
-453 SLANGYTDSF
+453 
-463 LENLSEMSGP
+463 
-473 MMTRLLK
+473 
-480 FGGQGAKATAKFIA
+480 
-494 SPVLK
+494 
-499 SKPVRKATE
+499 
-508 AYARKIRETGLS
+508 
-520 AAAREKKVLA
+520 
-530 DALAKAGYYG
+530 
-540 PVEEYMEEV
+540 
-549 FNAVMMTA
+549 
-557 KGYIT
+557 
-562 GNEEDKRQF
+562 
-571 GQFWTFDNNA
+571 
-581 VLVPTV
+581 
-587 MLPGAVTST
+587 
-596 YNLIANRG
+596 
-604 AIKTQRQKEKTYSL
+604 
-618 YPWLRNSD
+618 
-626 EVNRW
+626 
-631 NAHELRRKVNASTVP
+631 
-646 DGQDKSQGRI
+646 
-656 QQVQLTDGRTV
+656 
-667 YVTQGQLAFNMD
+667 
-679 NTVDGDNSADGVT
+679 
-692 VMDAKGRKSVVS
+692 MDAKGRKSVVS
-704 TKGNGIRVEKLLSD
+704 TKGNGIRVEKLVSD
-718 MPYET
+718 MPYNT
-723 EKRYEERQNERE
+723 EKLYEARQNERE

-759 TNPDGSPSTG
+759 TNPDGSPATG

-776 GVVRIDTHDPTLSD
+776 GTVRIDTHDPTLSD
-790 PVMVVSYTDLDAG
+790 PVMVVSYSDLESG
-803 KWLVP
+803 RWLVP
-808 NRDGAEIKMPE
+808 NRDGADMKAPE

-838 VEGVNSDGTSIASLR
+838 VEGVNGDGTVIASLR

-874 ERKVQDTQERE
+874 ERKVQDTQERD
-885 QEQEQQQPVTTE
+885 Q
-897 ERQPQAREQDAD
+897 ERQPQAREQDAG
-909 QQYATRQETSKS
+909 QQDATRQETSKS

-1009 KPIGRPLSEEEADA
+1009 KPVGKGRFGNIYQWTTGKAKEAADFLRRMQSGYLKGVFHRNDIGDIDLVWGNDKGGLKHIIQKHIVEHDDFDSVEEAMQIIDDVLA
-1023 LLTEM
+1023 NGEPIPQGSNLSFDYNGYRVSVAKSED
-1028 EAGAETATEMELT
+1028 G
-1041 PENWVSQFG
+1041 NWVLTAFDKSRTENEKKRNSQQ
-1050 EDGMVDTPLGKVK
+1050 PLV
-1063 MGDNQYLKLAQK
+1063 L
-1075 GRSGKLGMVKPTL
+1075 
-1088 ENPDVI
+1088 
-1094 VEDNS
+1094 
-1099 FAKDDQKTERASSY
+1099 
-1113 VFIKAFKKADGSRY
+1113 
-1127 YLFTSVTV
+1127 
-1135 SKDGKEV
+1135 
-1142 VISNQEKSSNKISKL
+1142 
-1157 LQNGK
+1157 
-1162 IAWIKESSLHP
+1162 SL
-1173 MTQDGKPVSLNDS
+1173 
-1186 NKSTTSGNQ
+1186 STTDTSDGAAQ
-1195 PAMLGI
+1195 GVSAQTAGI
-1201 NSSANSTSKDTQSSQ
+1201 STNKDTQSSQ

-1248 ESQKKLAEVDRKIEA
+1248 EAQKKLAEVDRKIEA

-1382 ADELQPSHRQ
+1382 AGELQPSHKQ

-1579 GVINDTQYRGALRED
+1579 GVINDTQYRSALRED

-1766 DYQPINKQY
+1766 DYQPKNKQY

-1791 EARGQGSPR
+1791 EAGGQGSPR

-1815 DGGRGTAEDG
+1815 DGGRGIEGDG

-1854 MNFFDVAKTPDFMRE
+1854 MKFFDVAKTPDFMRE

-1936 YVVVGADVKNAG
+1936 YVVVGADVKNAE

-1998 TEEELSTDK
+1998 TEEELSADK
-2007 DTKNPETIQQITDAV
+2007 DTKNPETTQQITDAV

-2045 REAIEKGAEVKGWYN
+2045 REAIEKGTEVKGWYN

-2142 GNKRREA
+2142 GNKRRAA
-2149 ADEYIAHLAESLDTE
+2149 ADEYIARLAESLDTE

-2171 WKKVLE
+2171 WKRVLE

-2229 AESEVNVTPT
+2229 AEAEVNVTPT

-2283 MNNTYGYIRGTQSV
+2283 INNTYGYIRGTQSV
-2297 DGDHIDVFLSDNPT
+2297 DGDHIDVFLSDSPT
-2311 KGNVYVVDQI
+2311 QGNVYVVDQI
-2321 DQKTGEFDEHKV
+2321 NQETGEFDEHKV

-2409 TAEERRIEEEA
+2409 TAEERSIMDAASR
-2420 KANGTFMK
+2420 NGTYMK

-2441 WLQVRT
+2441 WVQVRT
-2447 KAFKQWFGDWEKAA
+2447 KAFKQWFGDWEKANLYERA
-2461 RIEKLRNSKP
+2461 TIAWNDSNSK
-2471 VTVSG
+2471 
-2476 NDYQGK
+2476 GK
-2482 YELNGKSAAEYI
+2482 
-2494 ISNLRGGYAN
+2494 
-2504 IDTGNVIN
+2504 V
-2512 ISRKGAFKVTHHD
+2512 
-2525 VENQAHLKS
+2525 
-2534 VAYIP
+2534 
-2539 QLIENAIFIAE
+2539 
-2550 EPNTKNKNGFDSYR
+2550 
-2564 YYVVGLNMDGTDYT
+2564 VVGLSEKAKRRFNQLLGTDT
-2578 AKLVIGIKNGEAYY
+2578 KQFVITDDAIRHIKNKHSEKEELRGQKNLTPEDIVVIPYLVNNY
-2592 DHSLTQIEKS
+2592 DSMELNPQKNDNKGNRAIEIRKRINGVSVVATIEKGWNKEFLVTS
-2602 NLIESIDDIKRSFAD
+2602 YQFIKSDALDASLETPGPNVRNDSDIANVQKEIETIKQSAK
-2617 NEAAQYSTVKDKRL
+2617 N
-2631 ISLLQTDSSKIV
+2631 SSKVV
-2643 DENGEPMVVYHGTPL
+2643 DENGEPLVVYHGTTNDRETRTWNDKTKSYDTTHEPFTVF
-2658 SRKQITP
+2658 SRKP
-2665 NRGWQ
+2665 NGEKNAGFFFNSDADNAYGYGYNTYDVFLNMRNPYIIDAKGQSYSDINHNGKTHDSYDWANLAEKSGHDGLILNNVS
-2670 RDGVTYISQE
+2670 DGVDFGALQT
-2680 APFTEFV
+2680 AT
-2687 GGGYSGLIFTSVEY
+2687 
-2701 NKAQSIAEKRAMNIP
+2701 
-2716 DDEYG
+2716 
-2721 NEQWTD
+2721 TD
-2727 EGYVYVLF
+2727 YVVF
-2735 LNIRNPFDP
+2735 
-2744 KDNTSV
+2744 
-2750 KSILDTFSGEIPT
+2750 
-2763 LSFYGG
+2763 
-2769 NGENVSKEE
+2769 
-2778 AMNIASS
+2778 
-2785 ENNSW
+2785 
-2790 LVTETPEFLDRI
+2790 
-2802 KKSGYDGL
+2802 
-2810 VGYDEWVKYIAV
+2810 
-2822 TSPTQIKSATDN
+2822 SPTQIKSATDN

-3074 SETSMTESQRAA
+3074 SETSMTENQRAA

-3093 LENAGIEIELM
+3093 LENAGIEVEY
-3104 TNEQMQQLAGRADA
+3104 
-3118 VLEARIQ
+3118 VSEARLQ
-3125 SDQHQTPQLMTVYHG
+3125 ELSEL
-3140 SGAKFDAF
+3140 SGAKLEA
-3148 DHNFMGTGEGAQAY
+3148 
-3162 GWGSYVTEVK
+3162 K
-3172 GIGKTYAEKVT
+3172 
-3183 GQDYTNKINRLA
+3183 
-3195 QHIEVRKEFIKT
+3195 
-3207 RKSDIRKNED
+3207 RKSEARRKRDEQNHAMDHVTSLITGLTE
-3217 YDKYAKNIRKNLGN
+3217 
-3231 SQKEYK
+3231 KE
-3237 AAERAGNEKD
+3237 ARQERLRWE
-3247 MDFYQT
+3247 
-3253 LIDISNQ
+3253 Q
-3260 QLNPDHHKHLIDS
+3260 QH
-3273 FWDDINNAQEDIDKA
+3273 
-3288 NAEIVDL
+3288 
-3295 KKKLKS
+3295 
-3301 LKGKRNIYTI
+3301 
-3311 EIPDNTGENYL
+3311 
-3322 EWEGRADKIIDKVG
+3322 
-3336 ITVEEYETND
+3336 
-3346 MSTGRDVYEF
+3346 RD
-3356 LNHKLGSDKA
+3356 
-3366 ASEFLSEVGFVGI
+3366 
-3379 SYPAQYTTGGRSD
+3379 
-3392 GARNYVIFNEKD
+3392 
-3404 LQIKDRIQFMRGKR
+3404 
-3418 KVPDTRLPEDE
+3418 
-3429 SSFKGTVVSSTD
+3429 
-3441 GAKIIKNLDI
+3441 
-3451 LAKEKENNV
+3451 LAKEIYEAALQGNFNDVTLQKINKYIDESTPKNTFGRRISQRVPQKMERSLHAGHRTNAVDALFTRISESAVGDAGTKLARNRSEREGAKEIKKGLLKGWAIATGNWHTDIHDFTNDSEPFAQGRDSTVYKSKDGRHVIKFSKGKSDKRFSTDIDAGNLFSFVFPSTAYDIVGYGEIDGNFVTILRQPVVDIERPLTEQERVDYMRSLGFEPMNKENTTFTNGNLV
-3460 DNRPRSFLGDVAKA
+3460 VSDLQRGNIVFSKKGNIAVLDADVK
-3474 LGARQHGSK
+3474 LYTKDIGGA
-3483 SQYATFETV
+3483 YIYPPAATDTEQRIDSEQPKF
-3492 NGQVVTIRLSDHN
+3492 QR
-3505 ASTLNFDNA
+3505 
-3514 GRENGISIVISRKPN
+3514 
-3529 QGITNDGNAR
+3529 DGNS
-3539 MVEFFYPD
+3539 VIYE
-3547 KALQKADGKPLVEI
+3547 
-3561 IKSIKQALYSGEYT
+3561 
-3575 DTTGLAERQE
+3575 
-3585 VNAATQEVRGDIVY
+3585 AAY
-3599 GATVGGKI
+3599 NGKI

-3623 THLWDAACQ
+3623 THIWDAACQ
-3632 KNNPELWKRGVELM
+3632 MNNPELWKRGVELM

-3651 WDEVNKD
+3651 WEEVNKD

-3680 KDGAALLERMAA
+3680 KDGAALLERMAE
-3692 EMADGK
+3692 EMTDGK

-3723 WLKDTMTPWTRG
+3723 WLKDTMTPWTSG
-3735 EAEKASLEDFV
+3735 EAEKVSLEDFV

-3760 TDGGTEILFRIAEEE
+3760 TDGGTEILFRIADEE

-3837 YVKEISSNMRWWRRF
+3837 YVKEMASNMRWWRRF

-3918 NISLKQW
+3918 NISLS
-3925 AKNLKIEVNVL
+3925 
-3936 GMPKQVQAKPYDMVT
+3936 T
-3951 LYLRAKDML
+3951 
-3960 EAEALGM
+3960 
-3967 VDRGAQGFM
+3967 
-3976 ETTGMAASDFVA
+3976 
-3988 DFEKIFTE
+3988 
-3996 KEIDNLWKRI
+3996 
-4006 NGCTDFTLR
+4006 
-4015 TYLDEGMMTQ
+4015 
-4025 DEYDKYSN
+4025 
-4033 RRFYVPQRGWAQN
+4033 
-4046 EFAEYVPEYAGMD
+4046 
-4059 KYGDNHVFNAALTK
+4059 
-4073 AKGRVSLASEPLKY
+4073 
-4087 IYSMAT
+4087 
-4093 SAIVATE
+4093 IV
-4100 KNAVKRKFLKMVR
+4100 
-4113 DNSDLGGKSQA
+4113 
-4124 FTMRKV
+4124 
-4130 WYVRTDSKDET
+4130 
-4141 TGKPL
+4141 
-4146 FKRVYVRPAQE
+4146 
-4157 LFDKDRDIYKQISE
+4157 
-4171 LEIKAMLAKTGTE
+4171 EIK
-4184 RKGIYERI
+4184 
-4192 KELRDEI
+4192 
-4199 NIHYKNNPQLV
+4199 
-4210 SNRPADELE
+4210 
-4219 EHVVRVVEDG
+4219 
-4229 TEYEIQ
+4229 
-4235 TKDHQ
+4235 
-4240 VANVLNRRS
+4240 
-4249 KSDKFNSWK
+4249 
-4258 KHAGKLTRFFTG
+4258 
-4270 MYTRYKPT
+4270 
-4278 FAFSNLFRDIRGA
+4278 
-4291 FQANSVDFGWKYA
+4291 
-4304 RKALM
+4304 
-4309 NTFTVMPAVAHYAW
+4309 
-4323 TGRFTDKKGKELK
+4323 
-4336 GSKGKDLRL
+4336 
-4345 LQDFFES
+4345 
-4352 GAATGFTYL
+4352 
-4361 RDIGELEKDL
+4361 
-4371 RKEIERGKA
+4371 
-4380 AEWTIGKWDAVKKVL
+4380 
-4395 SFLTEVSE
+4395 
-4403 TSVRFA
+4403 
-4409 EFKQS
+4409 
-4414 IEAGYSKAEAASHA
+4414 
-4428 KEVTTNFDRRGA
+4428 
-4440 QESVLLQLI
+4440 
-4449 VPIYGFFNASVQG
+4449 
-4462 VNRYHRLGR
+4462 
-4471 GQVLSKGAIRGAMAI
+4471 
-4486 ARLGFSFYLY
+4486 
-4496 GILATMMF
+4496 
-4504 PDDPDDE
+4504 
-4511 RYFSE
+4511 
-4516 YERMSNLCLWK
+4516 
-4527 LKIPLPHVLRGFYGA
+4527 
-4542 GVMTAYWLQDLKSG
+4542 
-4556 REAMLQGLQFLL
+4556 
-4568 SDLVP
+4568 
-4573 AQLDFLIPL
+4573 
-4582 EYDEA
+4582 
-4587 GRLTYDP
+4587 
-4594 NMLGQQLTPTA
+4594 
-4605 LQAFGDIAFNRD
+4605 
-4617 FTGGTVYNKPFMAS
+4617 
-4631 QDGKTPQT
+4631 
-4639 QLGKKDVN
+4639 
-4647 SAYQAFTDW
+4647 
-4656 LANVSGGS
+4656 
-4664 ATARTNRDIPY
+4664 
-4675 LLDVNPSKIEH
+4675 
-4686 VTENFFMPGIIG
+4686 
-4698 ELAGW
+4698 
-4703 TGLIYDAATGNDMD
+4703 
-4717 VSKLPLVGKFYRSY
+4717 
-4731 NMERYQER
+4731 
-4739 LYWKLKKKADRFKYD
+4739 
-4754 ADEYFK
+4754 
-4760 AKNAGD
+4760 
-4766 GNAARLYEDMAT
+4766 
-4778 EEKANAYNSARRLLD
+4778 
-4793 DLNPDNEGYM
+4793 
-4803 PSAEG
+4803 
-4808 IRKLQEQ
+4808 
-4815 TKEWNKIIE
+4815 

>member
-44 ISGVL
+44 ISGIL

-91 ARMKLRNEHAAKKRR
+91 ARMKLRNEHASKKRR

-142 TVQGEDLTKKEKE
+142 TVQGEDLTKNEKE
-155 ALQKHYKAEEQRLR
+155 ALQEHYKAEEQRLR

-181 IHRKNLETYDE
+181 IHRKNLEAYDE

-215 AADPEYRMTEDIIRN
+215 AADPDYRMTEDIIRN
-230 LDTSAD
+230 LDTAAD
-236 TYAAP
+236 KYAAP

-250 TNFGRGIGNVVSD
+250 TNVGRGIGNVVSD

-323 MELMAA
+323 MELMGA
-329 QAVRSADTS
+329 QAARSADTS

-422 RTAMFPSTYNEVLD
+422 RTAMFPSTYNEVLE

-480 FGGQGAKATAKFIA
+480 FGGEGAKATAKLIA

-604 AIKTQRQKEKTYSL
+604 AIKAQRQKEKTYSL

-631 NAHELRRKVNASTVP
+631 NAHELREKVNASTVP
-646 DGQDKSQGRI
+646 DGQDLSQGRI

-741 YSVGK
+741 YSAGK

-776 GVVRIDTHDPTLSD
+776 GVVRIDTHDPSLSD

-808 NRDGAEIKMPE
+808 NRDGADMKAPE
-819 GGAYSFTVDH
+819 GGAYSFTVRNDN
-829 GDGRRETVT
+829 GTTTRIT
-838 VEGVNSDGTSIASLR
+838 VEGVNSDGTVIASLR

-865 TRARLEWLE
+865 TRAMLEWLG
-874 ERKVQDTQERE
+874 ERKVQDTRE
-885 QEQEQQQPVTTE
+885 QEQQQQPVTTE
-897 ERQPQAREQDAD
+897 ERQPQAQEQEAGRQDTTRTGDAAGGGYIVVTREGHDYTVQPMR
-909 QQYATRQETSKS
+909 YN
-921 GVVAGDHNMG
+921 G
-931 DTFAFTDEDG
+931 
-941 DNYVVEITAANPDG
+941 DG
-955 TFDVSFTQT
+955 TVSVRTYDTATGNILQDDT
-964 NGTHRM
+964 M
-970 TRQSVTADALDA
+970 TLQDFDALR
-982 MKLLTAGNSPSP
+982 
-994 IGAQAKEADTRQENL
+994 AQAKEVHGTFDTQTENPEPTGKGRFGNIYQWTTGKAKEAADFLRRMQSGYL
-1009 KPIGRPLSEEEADA
+1009 KGVFHRNDIGDIDLVWGNDKGGLKHIIQKHIVEHDDFDSVEEAMQIIDDVLA
-1023 LLTEM
+1023 NGEPIPQGSNLSFDYNGYRVSVAKSED
-1028 EAGAETATEMELT
+1028 G
-1041 PENWVSQFG
+1041 NWVLTAFDKSRTENEKKRNSQQ
-1050 EDGMVDTPLGKVK
+1050 PLV
-1063 MGDNQYLKLAQK
+1063 L
-1075 GRSGKLGMVKPTL
+1075 
-1088 ENPDVI
+1088 
-1094 VEDNS
+1094 
-1099 FAKDDQKTERASSY
+1099 
-1113 VFIKAFKKADGSRY
+1113 
-1127 YLFTSVTV
+1127 
-1135 SKDGKEV
+1135 
-1142 VISNQEKSSNKISKL
+1142 
-1157 LQNGK
+1157 
-1162 IAWIKESSLHP
+1162 SL
-1173 MTQDGKPVSLNDS
+1173 
-1186 NKSTTSGNQ
+1186 STTDTSDGAAQ
-1195 PAMLGI
+1195 GVSAQTAGI
-1201 NSSANSTSKDTQSSQ
+1201 STNKDTQSSQ

-1235 VQAAQKAMAHTVA
+1235 AQAAQKAMAHTVA
-1248 ESQKKLAEVDRKIEA
+1248 EAQKKLAEVDRKIEA

-1292 SYTAAMERLAQ
+1292 SYTAAMERIAQ

-1481 DEFGLDAEKVASMSK
+1481 DGFGLDAEKVASMSK

-1579 GVINDTQYRGALRED
+1579 GVINDTQYRSALRED

-1759 IRHVLGL
+1759 IRHVLEL
-1766 DYQPINKQY
+1766 DYQPKNKQY

-1791 EARGQGSPR
+1791 EAGGQGSPR

-1815 DGGRGTAEDG
+1815 NGGRGTEGNGGTRGTDAEHSLSQEDTQSG
-1825 RTVSP
+1825 QKVTTSFIDV
-1830 TPTFLDAVRTIYSKG
+1830 VRTIYSKG
-1845 KEAASKLFS
+1845 KDAAAKLFQRS
-1854 MNFFDVAKTPDFMRE
+1854 FFDVAETPDFMRE
-1869 LGLRGDR
+1869 LGLRGDK
-1876 FTIRYGVIARHA
+1876 FTIRYGVIARHV
-1888 GKDGSHTLTEKDW
+1888 GKDGSHTLPEEIW
-1901 EQLPE
+1901 EQLPN
-1906 ALQTPFAIT
+1906 ALQSPFAIT
-1915 RIKDKDNAYRIYTT
+1915 KIKGKDNAYRIYTT
-1929 LQTGTGE
+1929 LQTKAGE

-1948 KDIEV
+1948 REIEV

-1967 ITTNEEVV
+1967 ITTGEEVI
-1975 YESKKITPEQSAL
+1975 YTSKKITPEQSAL
-1988 LKRPNFAQYP
+1988 LERPDFAQYP
-1998 TEEELSTDK
+1998 TEEELSADK

-2045 REAIEKGAEVKGWYN
+2045 REAMEKGAEVKGWYN

-2229 AESEVNVTPT
+2229 AESEVNLTPT

-2311 KGNVYVVDQI
+2311 EGNVYVVDQI

-2352 KGWKIGNITEVNKEE
+2352 KGWKIGNITEVKKEE

-2393 EEKGN
+2393 EDKDIKRPAAKIEDVGEKIGGARKDKVKEFAEKEKRVRENKEDVLAEIAQLPVSKMFNFDYDALRKEGVSNEIVTLLQVIKSAIPSKPRTPYKLRRWVSDVFELYHVALKLITLEETGQKKIVERLKGMDVIGQRYTARMALGGYDGGFELGDARLEELGETAGHYDKEGNWVSVKGQWYVTGAGRYDGIYGTKEKAIEALRDFAGLQQKNKGDRKVEFSIYTNRATGKAFITVKGN
-2398 SALFRIGNEVA
+2398 PQIIVESGFENASDARRYLQEHYDDLVRSWSNMKTQTTIGFKEQKPRKGKDWRAGRDVSADEFRATFGFRGVEFGNWANQQERQIALNNAYDALMDLSEA
-2409 TAEERRIEEEA
+2409 TGKSPRAISLNGELGIAFGARGSGRAMAHYEPDKIVINLTKTMGAGTLAHEWWHAMDNYFARMRGQRHKYNTDRTGYSYDRTRGTYSDEERREI
-2420 KANGTFMK
+2420 TD
-2428 APNGKPTNLTQKQ
+2428 
-2441 WLQVRT
+2441 
-2447 KAFKQWFGDWEKAA
+2447 AFKELNTAIELSGYGERSKKYASLKSSYWSRPTELGARAFEAWVNRKLSEKGTINDFLATPPMAWENNGLTETYYPYP
-2461 RIEKLRNSKP
+2461 IESDFEKLD
-2471 VTVSG
+2471 TAF
-2476 NDYQGK
+2476 
-2482 YELNGKSAAEYI
+2482 E
-2494 ISNLRGGYAN
+2494 NLF
-2504 IDTGNVIN
+2504 DTMQEKVDEETGNVVLFN
-2512 ISRKGAFKVTHHD
+2512 IAPVS
-2525 VENQAHLKS
+2525 
-2534 VAYIP
+2534 IP
-2539 QLIENAIFIAE
+2539 
-2550 EPNTKNKNGFDSYR
+2550 S
-2564 YYVVGLNMDGTDYT
+2564 M
-2578 AKLVIGIKNGEAYY
+2578 
-2592 DHSLTQIEKS
+2592 
-2602 NLIESIDDIKRSFAD
+2602 
-2617 NEAAQYSTVKDKRL
+2617 
-2631 ISLLQTDSSKIV
+2631 TDSQQ
-2643 DENGEPMVVYHGTPL
+2643 L
-2658 SRKQITP
+2658 
-2665 NRGWQ
+2665 
-2670 RDGVTYISQE
+2670 
-2680 APFTEFV
+2680 
-2687 GGGYSGLIFTSVEY
+2687 
-2701 NKAQSIAEKRAMNIP
+2701 
-2716 DDEYG
+2716 
-2721 NEQWTD
+2721 
-2727 EGYVYVLF
+2727 
-2735 LNIRNPFDP
+2735 
-2744 KDNTSV
+2744 
-2750 KSILDTFSGEIPT
+2750 
-2763 LSFYGG
+2763 
-2769 NGENVSKEE
+2769 
-2778 AMNIASS
+2778 
-2785 ENNSW
+2785 
-2790 LVTETPEFLDRI
+2790 
-2802 KKSGYDGL
+2802 
-2810 VGYDEWVKYIAV
+2810 
-2822 TSPTQIKSATDN
+2822 
-2834 TGEFSTENDDI
+2834 
-2845 RFRIRTSNP
+2845 
-2854 PKKTGIGY
+2854 
-2862 KVFVLKNDKLYPP
+2862 
-2875 MVANPNGTDTPVGV
+2875 
-2889 WLDAD
+2889 
-2894 SAPIAGQSKTGRK
+2894 
-2907 QVKAGGKGTQ
+2907 
-2917 GGGGKLAYRP
+2917 
-2927 GWHLGE
+2927 
-2933 IPYALQFNRIDENGN
+2933 
-2948 KELFPY
+2948 
-2954 NFVWA
+2954 
-2959 EVEYANDVDYQD
+2959 
-2971 EAMSYGINANG
+2971 
-2982 NFQHS
+2982 
-2987 LAGLP
+2987 
-2992 RIPENGSYRYRT
+2992 
-3004 NPNPNTDPWII
+3004 
-3015 SGAIKINRLLTP
+3015 
-3027 TEVDKIVK
+3027 
-3035 SAGRE
+3035 
-3040 PQRRQKGFITDK
+3040 
-3052 YIDFLNAKFSNDT
+3052 
-3065 DIRFRIGPD
+3065 
-3074 SETSMTESQRAA
+3074 A

-3093 LENAGIEIELM
+3093 LENAGIDVKVM

-3125 SDQHQTPQLMTVYHG
+3125 SGQHQTTQLMTVYHG
-3140 SGAKFDAF
+3140 SGAEFSAF
-3148 DHNFMGTGEGAQAY
+3148 DHSHMGEGEGAQAY

-3172 GIGKTYAEKVT
+3172 GIGRTYAESQRKTPDDIDDIVKS
-3183 GQDYTNKINRLA
+3183 GMDEWDSDMDNV
-3195 QHIEVRKEFIKT
+3195 IETDDET
-3207 RKSDIRKNED
+3207 RERFGVYEPV
-3217 YDKYAKNIRKNLGN
+3217 YLEDKYRIGDADE
-3231 SQKEYK
+3231 KELALA
-3237 AAERAGNEKD
+3237 AAEYYGEEIDTADEDAVYGMTERLLDDMTEYYNDRMAEKRD
-3247 MDFYQT
+3247 EYE
-3253 LIDISNQ
+3253 N
-3260 QLNPDHHKHLIDS
+3260 
-3273 FWDDINNAQEDIDKA
+3273 
-3288 NAEIVDL
+3288 DL
-3295 KKKLKS
+3295 RNS
-3301 LKGKRNIYTI
+3301 LSSDVFLYTV
-3311 EIPDNTGENYL
+3311 EIPDNTGSNYL
-3322 EWEGRADKIIDKVG
+3322 EWEKPLTEAINKDDISKRTYELASSGNFQDEVEREILERDIRDSIEDSKNGKDLYKAISLYIGDK
-3336 ITVEEYETND
+3336 ETSMLLHD
-3346 MSTGRDVYEF
+3346 I
-3356 LNHKLGSDKA
+3356 
-3366 ASEFLSEVGFVGI
+3366 GFSGI

-3539 MVEFFYPD
+3539 LVEFFYPD

-3651 WDEVNKD
+3651 WEEVNKD

-3760 TDGGTEILFRIAEEE
+3760 TDGGTDILFRIADEE

-3793 NAVGDSILPEPPQ
+3793 NAVGDSEVPVM
-3806 PKNGMTASEFL
+3806 PKPGRITTLSDYL
-3817 KTWQQWKKE
+3817 KTLSAWNE
-3826 AIKADKALVEG
+3826 AMERRNDELIRGFKDEFAK
-3837 YVKEISSNMRWWRRF
+3837 NMKLHRQLYRKF
-3852 NKDVADFAR
+3852 VDAAR
-3861 PLENLHLWIKNN
+3861 PLENFQNFVVKN
-3873 GGKINID
+3873 GGTLRPQS
-3880 NDAYTDLFSSAG
+3880 DAYGDLFASNG
-3892 RATYKATRFEEGLFN
+3892 RATYKTIQFENGKWK
-3907 PLKKTITDMCR
+3907 PLEKLIKDMARNINLKSIDMTLTTEKNGKTIR
-3918 NISLKQW
+3918 KKAI
-3925 AKNLKIEVNVL
+3925 
-3936 GMPKQVQAKPYDMVT
+3936 PYDIIS
-3951 LYLRAKDML
+3951 LYLRAKDIL
-3960 EAEALGM
+3960 EAQSLGM
-3967 VDRGAQGFM
+3967 VERGSTGFA
-3976 ETTGMAASDFVA
+3976 EVTGMAPAEFAEMVES
-3988 DFEKIFTE
+3988 IFTQQ
-3996 KEIDNLWKRI
+3996 EIDNLWRNIKD
-4006 NGCTDFTLR
+4006 CTSFS
-4015 TYLDEGMMTQ
+4015 LDMYNREGMLS
-4025 DEYDKYSN
+4025 DEKYDEFM
-4033 RRFYVPQRGWAQN
+4033 RRGFYVPQRGWEQGQD
-4046 EFAEYVPEYAGMD
+4046 EYEYDYDGMVR
-4059 KYGDNHVFNAALTK
+4059 GSRFTNPLTK
-4073 AKGRVSLASEPLKY
+4073 AEGRRSLASDPLKY

-4093 SAIVATE
+4093 SSILATE
-4100 KNAVKRKFLKMVR
+4100 RNAVKRKFLQFIR
-4113 DNSDLGGKSQA
+4113 DNISLGIESRAFDLKQVWFVKSRSTDPETGLPLYTRTYVQPSDELLEEDRKSYLKIDELKKQLSNE
-4124 FTMRKV
+4124 
-4130 WYVRTDSKDET
+4130 TDPEAAAEI
-4141 TGKPL
+4141 
-4146 FKRVYVRPAQE
+4146 RR
-4157 LFDKDRDIYKQISE
+4157 QI
-4171 LEIKAMLAKTGTE
+4171 T
-4184 RKGIYERI
+4184 
-4192 KELRDEI
+4192 ELRD
-4199 NIHYKNNPQLV
+4199 NMNVVRSTRARKNTEDGV
-4210 SNRPADELE
+4210 I
-4219 EHVVRVVEDG
+4219 RVVENG
-4229 TEYEIQ
+4229 VEYEIRLNAREVSN
-4235 TKDHQ
+4235 TRGIVD
-4240 VANVLNRRS
+4240 VLERRS
-4249 KSDKFNSWK
+4249 KKTNAVLRWFGRWTR
-4258 KHAGKLTRFFTG
+4258 KLTSMLTQ
-4270 MYTRYKPT
+4270 YDPA
-4278 FAFSNLFRDIRGA
+4278 FALANFVRDYLSAFVTNTVQYGLGFS
-4291 FQANSVDFGWKYA
+4291 V
-4304 RKALM
+4304 KAAS
-4309 NTFTVMPAVAHYAW
+4309 NTIKVMRAVARHAVNGDY
-4323 TGRFTDKKGKELK
+4323 GGNGEYS
-4336 GSKGKDLRL
+4336 GMLRE
-4345 LQDFFES
+4345 FFEN
-4352 GAATGFTYL
+4352 GGATGFTFL

-4371 RKEIERGKA
+4371 RAEIGRGRLMDSVVDNYGRLKK
-4380 AEWTIGKWDAVKKVL
+4380 GLAV
-4395 SFLTEVSE
+4395 LTEISE
-4403 TSVRFA
+4403 VSVRFG
-4409 EFKQS
+4409 EYVTSRKQGKT
-4414 IEAGYSKAEAASHA
+4414 IEESVREA
-4428 KEVTTNFDRRGA
+4428 KEVTTNFDRKG
-4440 QESVLLQLI
+4440 SSI
-4449 VPIYGFFNASVQG
+4449 GIFSPFFGFLNASIQG
-4462 VNRYHRLGR
+4462 NNRMFRLILDKHGKKLAAACMGFMVLGIVNTL
-4471 GQVLSKGAIRGAMAI
+4471 LN
-4486 ARLGFSFYLY
+4486 
-4496 GILATMMF
+4496 
-4504 PDDPDDE
+4504 PDDPDEGVSLTD
-4511 RYFSE
+4511 YD
-4516 YERMSNLCLWK
+4516 RMSNLTIGNF
-4527 LKIPLPHVLRGFYGA
+4527 KIPLPHFFRGFWGF
-4542 GVMTAYWLQDLKSG
+4542 GVQLALWMQGKKNADEFL
-4556 REAMLQGLQFLL
+4556 LQGLQFLTGE
-4568 SDLVP
+4568 LVP
-4573 AQLDFLIPL
+4573 EQLGILDGLRYDNASGRISLDPVMPLINIMPTVLQPL
-4582 EYDEA
+4582 FEA
-4587 GRLTYDP
+4587 G
-4594 NMLGQQLTPTA
+4594 
-4605 LQAFGDIAFNRD
+4605 FNRD
-4617 FTGGTVYNKPFMAS
+4617 FTGGRIYKENYLRSMDSKIP
-4631 QDGKTPQT
+4631 KT
-4639 QLGKKDVN
+4639 QLGRDDE
-4647 SAYQAFTDW
+4647 SPALRYLTDW

-4664 ATARTNRDIPY
+4664 ATARTNRDIPFWA
-4675 LLDVNPSKIEH
+4675 DVNPSALAHVIEGYS
-4686 VTENFFMPGIIG
+4686 PGILGLGLMVVSVAVSQITG
-4698 ELAGW
+4698 EEYSL
-4703 TGLIYDAATGNDMD
+4703 GNYN
-4717 VSKLPLVGKFYRSY
+4717 LVGRFYRPY
-4731 NMERYQER
+4731 DEGRTQER

-4778 EEKANAYNSARRLLD
+4778 EEKANAYYSARQLLD